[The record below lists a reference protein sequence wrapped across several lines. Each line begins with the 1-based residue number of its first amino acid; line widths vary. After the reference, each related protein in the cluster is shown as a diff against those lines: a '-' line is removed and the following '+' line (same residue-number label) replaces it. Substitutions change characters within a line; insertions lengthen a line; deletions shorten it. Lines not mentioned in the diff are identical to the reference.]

1 MDACDPGIDYKNLKS
16 LIKQNTGHDLKLS
29 RKQICEVYSTTQD
42 GKLPL
47 PPLILSSDRTFLLDR
62 KSPLTRM
69 DFDKLFNS
77 TTKVSSIRRIAK
89 KVGVARHAD
98 TKLTKTQL
106 IGIIGRRLH
115 SMNILEPVKL
125 KSLQAKKVT
134 KINSN
139 NVPFGNNVNRI
150 NTGNRTFKNGNNN
163 NNQKTGIERPTLPG
177 NNNKQKTGIERPT
190 RSSKENNNKNE
201 SNLYND
207 SKLVNRG
214 KISLYEKYHSK
225 SSGNA
230 TLSNSELAAYKA
242 DRRKFYLNTPEN
254 AYTKL
259 RAQGKIETGFTEFK
273 KLFQKGKDKYTGNVN
288 TGNASELENNNNNTG
303 ISKPKRKGKLR
314 LNKPIPEPV
323 GGPNSLPPTKE
334 NRQKLVNN
342 KKDPISLWLNKN
354 SQKNGFGNLYNN
366 PEAKNVINEAREK
379 YVKSGNSKTG
389 DISRILSTLRGKNPR
404 PVIRGQN
411 AKLNANLQKLRNFLK
426 NKNINNGRKALYEG
440 KVRNGSNVDAV
451 INMIKQQLEKSNSN
465 TNTNS
470 SNTKNNNTKSN
481 TSSNTNRDVKEILS
495 KLLPN
500 EKENNVNSLG
510 TRFRRLMNNNN
521 VPKSK
526 LNTNRNTLTNYLK
539 NKNVS
544 NNAKTTY
551 LKMLNN
557 GTNVNTVKK
566 QIETDITQQ
575 RKSTENVIAFNKY
588 LENKNVNKNAYRNRL
603 KKGEPIEKLKSEIGN
618 LVTQTRQKEAN
629 KNALTQ
635 FLNNKNVPN
644 KNTYFANLNRGK
656 PIVEI
661 KKAIMNKQ
669 TEIKNKEEM
678 NKRVQEIS
686 VLLNSNS
693 NLRNNANVKAILN
706 NYATGRKQKIKGW
719 LFNTNGNVMYKNIN
733 SVKSAINTMK
743 KELALKNEINAKKTN
758 INMYVNSKGLKNPK
772 KIKKGALAQ
781 INKGANVNTVKSSI
795 NLIANQEK
803 AANEAAEAKRIK
815 KEEEAEAK
823 RIKKEEAAEAKR
835 IRNEEAAEAK
845 RIKNEEAAEAK
856 RIRNEEAAAEAQRKK
871 NEEERKKQEA
881 RNARAKNLNTLTKI
895 LDSQNSNNR
904 IKMNNSMKAQYLSSF
919 NKGQPLSVLRN
930 KASKYF
936 KNKQEAAKK
945 KNETNQKRKLQRNTL
960 KQILDSKNGNVNIKL
975 NNATKDKHLTA
986 FNSGGNFN
994 RIKAN
999 AIKSIQNKQTA
1010 KKQRLAEEEKLK
1022 AQKENK
1028 QRKLQILT
1036 QILNSKNGNAN
1047 VKLNNARKANYLQ
1060 QFNKN
1065 PNTFNIIKGKITKE
1079 IRNKVDA
1086 KTKKAAEAE
1095 KKKAE
1100 RQQLEQLLKTSNSIN
1115 TTYYIGLFNKGQSYN
1130 AVKKQIDNKLA
1141 NIKRRKNAANEL
1153 KKQQENAK
1161 KAAEELK
1168 RKEEEARRKAMEN
1181 QMYLNQQSQLEAQ
1194 KAANEARKAKEEAVR
1209 KAEEAKKMKEQKRVQ
1224 DKKVIQSMIQKAGG
1238 GISINGAAY
1247 LSKLNANTYNFDSI
1261 KKALIAN
1268 IKTKKNAKKAINI
1281 TKQKENA
1288 AKQNIVRK
1296 NLELRKGL
1304 RRKVQ
1309 RAQFKND
1316 SNKRK
1321 LFNQIN
1327 NTKTMT
1333 AKELQPK
1340 INKAIK
1346 ELSLNG
1352 NLNETENKK
1361 KRQEVKKQLASYI
1374 AKTYPNMS
1382 KADRGKYI
1390 QRANLTEWRKGF
1402 LRGSQGMGANQAL
1415 ERIKG
1420 NIKRNMNAKKAQQ
1433 KPPPPPKNKPPPPPK
1448 NKKANLKKLVNNT
1461 LKGRAGK
1468 NAARLKKNINEGVS
1482 EMTVKTRLAQLNK
1495 QTKYQTK

>member
-1 MDACDPGIDYKNLKS
+1 MDACDPGIDFKNLKS

-29 RKQICEVYSTTQD
+29 RKQICNVYSTTQD

-62 KSPLTRM
+62 KSPLSRI

-89 KVGVARHAD
+89 KVGVSRHAD
-98 TKLTKTQL
+98 TKLTKQEL

-125 KSLQAKKVT
+125 RSLQSKKIKKFNVNT
-134 KINSN
+134 STNN
-139 NVPFGNNVNRI
+139 NVPFGNDVNRI
-150 NTGNRTFKNGNNN
+150 NNVNVRRENIQNGI
-163 NNQKTGIERPTLPG
+163 T
-177 NNNKQKTGIERPT
+177 RPT
-190 RSSKENNNKNE
+190 REKQENNTKSKTNI
-201 SNLYND
+201 YNN
-207 SKLVNRG
+207 SKQVNRG
-214 KISLYEKYHSK
+214 QISLYEKYHGK
-225 SSGNA
+225 SSGST
-230 TLSNSELAAYKA
+230 TLSNNQLAAYKA
-242 DRRKFYLNTPEN
+242 NRRKFYQNEPEN

-259 RAQGKIETGFTEFK
+259 RAQGKIEIGYADFK
-273 KLFQKGKDKYTGNVN
+273 RLFRRGKDKYVKNVN
-288 TGNASELENNNNNTG
+288 TGNASEIQGNDNVGIERPSRKGQIVLSGKGANNNA
-303 ISKPKRKGKLR
+303 
-314 LNKPIPEPV
+314 PEPD

-342 KKDPISLWLNKN
+342 KQDPISLWLNRN

-366 PEAKNVINEAREK
+366 PEAKNVINEVREK
-379 YVKSGNSKTG
+379 YVTSGNSKTG
-389 DISRILSTLRGKNPR
+389 DISRILSILRGKNPKM
-404 PVIRGQN
+404 VIRGQN
-411 AKLNANLQKLRNFLK
+411 TKVNTNLKKLRNFLQ

-451 INMIKQQLEKSNSN
+451 INMIKQQLEKSNTNIS
-465 TNTNS
+465 NTNS
-470 SNTKNNNTKSN
+470 SNT
-481 TSSNTNRDVKEILS
+481 ILN
-495 KLLPN
+495 KPVNKPNLP
-500 EKENNVNSLG
+500 
-510 TRFRRLMNNNN
+510 N

-526 LNTNRNTLTNYLK
+526 LNTNRNTITNYLK

-557 GTNVNTVKK
+557 GTNVNKVKK
-566 QIETDITQQ
+566 QVETDITQQ

-603 KKGEPIEKLKSEIGN
+603 KKGEPIEKLKSEIGT
-618 LVTQTRQKEAN
+618 LVTQERQKEAN

-661 KKAIMNKQ
+661 KKTIMNKQ

-743 KELALKNEINAKKTN
+743 KQLALRNEIEAKKTN

-772 KIKKGALAQ
+772 KVKKGALAQ
-781 INKGANVNTVKSSI
+781 INQGVNVNTVKSGI
-795 NLIANQEK
+795 NTVANNEK

-815 KEEEAEAK
+815 S
-823 RIKKEEAAEAKR
+823 EEAAEAKR
-835 IRNEEAAEAK
+835 IKAEEAAEAKRIKAEEAAEAKRVKNEEAAEAK
-845 RIKNEEAAEAK
+845 RIKNEEAAT
-856 RIRNEEAAAEAQRKK
+856 EAQRKK
-871 NEEERKKQEA
+871 NEEEQKKQEA
-881 RNARAKNLNTLTKI
+881 RNEKARQRNELQQFIN
-895 LDSQNSNNR
+895 SENSNNR
-904 IKMNNSMKAQYLSSF
+904 VKMSTVKKDEFLKSF
-919 NKGQPLSVLRN
+919 NTGAPLGVVKGKVSQYFANRKN
-930 KASKYF
+930 SKS
-936 KNKQEAAKK
+936 KENNRK
-945 KNETNQKRKLQRNTL
+945 QKRTTL
-960 KQILDSKNGNVNIKL
+960 KQILNSKNNNANIKL
-975 NNATKDKHLTA
+975 NNATKDKHLKA
-986 FNSGGNFN
+986 FNNGGNFN
-994 RIKAN
+994 RVKAN

-1047 VKLNNARKANYLQ
+1047 VKLNNARKAEYLQ

-1079 IRNKVDA
+1079 ITNKVTA

-1095 KKKAE
+1095 KKRAE
-1100 RQQLEQLLKTSNSIN
+1100 RQKLEQLLKTSNSIN

-1130 AVKKQIDNKLA
+1130 AVKQQIDNKLA
-1141 NIKRRKNAANEL
+1141 NIKSRKNAANEL

-1161 KAAEELK
+1161 KAAEEAK
-1168 RKEEEARRKAMEN
+1168 RKEDEARRKAMEN
-1181 QMYLNQQSQLEAQ
+1181 QMYLNEQSQLEAQ

-1209 KAEEAKKMKEQKRVQ
+1209 KVEEAKKSKQQKRIQ

-1238 GISINGAAY
+1238 GISINGPAY
-1247 LSKLNANTYNFDSI
+1247 LSKLNANTYNFNSI

-1268 IKTKKNAKKAINI
+1268 IKTKKNAKKAVNI

-1304 RRKVQ
+1304 ERKVQ
-1309 RAQFKND
+1309 KAQFKND

-1321 LFNQIN
+1321 LLNQIK
-1327 NTKTMT
+1327 NTKSMT

-1352 NLNETENKK
+1352 NINNKEE
-1361 KRQEVKKQLASYI
+1361 KRKRDLVKKQVSEYI
-1374 AKTYPNMS
+1374 SKTYPKINRA
-1382 KADRGKYI
+1382 KRTDYI
-1390 QRANLTEWRKGF
+1390 KRANSYRE
-1402 LRGSQGMGANQAL
+1402 GSGMFYRMRPQSYNAIKKMINQ
-1415 ERIKG
+1415 
-1420 NIKRNMNAKKAQQ
+1420 NM
-1433 KPPPPPKNKPPPPPK
+1433 KPPPPPKNKPPPPQK

-1468 NAARLKKNINEGVS
+1468 NASRLKKNINEGVS

>member
-125 KSLQAKKVT
+125 KSLQAKKVI

-163 NNQKTGIERPTLPG
+163 QKTGLERPTLSG
-177 NNNKQKTGIERPT
+177 NNNQQKTGLERPTLSGNNNQQKTGLERPT

-201 SNLYND
+201 SNIYND

-214 KISLYEKYHSK
+214 KISLYEKYHGKNHGGST
-225 SSGNA
+225 

-259 RAQGKIETGFTEFK
+259 RAQGKIETGFTAFK
-273 KLFQKGKDKYTGNVN
+273 KLFQKGKDRYTGNVN
-288 TGNASELENNNNNTG
+288 TNTASQLENNDNNNTG
-303 ISKPKRKGKLR
+303 ISRPKRKGKLR
-314 LNKPIPEPV
+314 LNKPPPEPV
-323 GGPNSLPPTKE
+323 GPNSLPPTKE

-342 KKDPISLWLNKN
+342 KKDPISLWLNEN
-354 SQKNGFGNLYNN
+354 AQKNGFGNLYNH
-366 PEAKNVINEAREK
+366 PESKNMINEAREK
-379 YVKSGNSKTG
+379 YVKSGKSKTG

-404 PVIRGQN
+404 PVLRGRN
-411 AKLNANLQKLRNFLK
+411 AKLNANLQKLRNFLQ

-451 INMIKQQLEKSNSN
+451 INMIKQQLEKSNTNSS
-465 TNTNS
+465 NTNS
-470 SNTKNNNTKSN
+470 SNTKSNNTTSN
-481 TSSNTNRDVKEILS
+481 E
-495 KLLPN
+495 PP
-500 EKENNVNSLG
+500 NSL
-510 TRFRRLMNNNN
+510 
-521 VPKSK
+521 PP
-526 LNTNRNTLTNYLK
+526 TNRNTLTNYLK

-566 QIETDITQQ
+566 QIEADITKQ

-588 LENKNVNKNAYRNRL
+588 LENKNEVVNTNAYRNRL

-618 LVTQTRQKEAN
+618 LVTQKRQKEAN
-629 KNALTQ
+629 KNALTK

-656 PIVEI
+656 PMVEI
-661 KKAIMNKQ
+661 KKAIMNKE

-686 VLLNSNS
+686 VLLNSNNS
-693 NLRNNANVKAILN
+693 LKNNANVKAILN

-743 KELALKNEINAKKTN
+743 KEIALRNEINAKKTN
-758 INMYVNSKGLKNPK
+758 ITMYVNSKGLKNPK
-772 KIKKGALAQ
+772 KVTKGALVQ
-781 INKGANVNTVKSSI
+781 INKGANINTVKSSI

-803 AANEAAEAKRIK
+803 AANEAAEEKKRK
-815 KEEEAEAK
+815 REEENERKAEAK
-823 RIKKEEAAEAKR
+823 RLKREEEAREAEERKR
-835 IRNEEAAEAK
+835 KREENDERKAEEKRLKREEEEA
-845 RIKNEEAAEAK
+845 
-856 RIRNEEAAAEAQRKK
+856 
-871 NEEERKKQEA
+871 EEERKKQEA

-999 AIKSIQNKQTA
+999 AIKSIKNKQTA
-1010 KKQRLAEEEKLK
+1010 KETSLAKQ
-1022 AQKENK
+1022 QNK

-1047 VKLNNARKANYLQ
+1047 IKLNNARKANYLQ

-1065 PNTFNIIKGKITKE
+1065 PDTFNIIKGKITKE

-1100 RQQLEQLLKTSNSIN
+1100 RQKLEQLLKTSNSIN

-1141 NIKRRKNAANEL
+1141 NIKRRKNTANEL
-1153 KKQQENAK
+1153 KKQQEIAK
-1161 KAAEELK
+1161 KAAEEAK
-1168 RKEEEARRKAMEN
+1168 QKEEEAKRKAMEN
-1181 QMYLNQQSQLEAQ
+1181 QMYFNQQSQLEAQ
-1194 KAANEARKAKEEAVR
+1194 KAANEARKAKEEAAR
-1209 KAEEAKKMKEQKRVQ
+1209 KVEEAKKMKEQKRVQ

-1238 GISINGAAY
+1238 ISINGAAY
-1247 LSKLNANTYNFDSI
+1247 LSKLNANTYNFTSI
-1261 KKALIAN
+1261 KQALIAN

-1390 QRANLTEWRKGF
+1390 QRANLTQWRKGF

-1448 NKKANLKKLVNNT
+1448 NKKANLKKLVNTT

>member
-1 MDACDPGIDYKNLKS
+1 MDACDPGIDYKNLKT
-16 LIKQNTGHDLKLS
+16 LIKQNTGHDLKLT
-29 RKQICEVYSTTQD
+29 RKQICEVYATTQD

-47 PPLILSSDRTFLLDR
+47 PPLILSSDRTFMLDR

-98 TKLTKTQL
+98 TKLTKAQL
-106 IGIIGRRLH
+106 IDIIGRRLH
-115 SMNILEPVKL
+115 SMNILEPIKL

-163 NNQKTGIERPTLPG
+163 NQKTGLERPTRSG
-177 NNNKQKTGIERPT
+177 NNNNNQKTGIERPT
-190 RSSKENNNKNE
+190 RSGKENNNKNE
-201 SNLYND
+201 SNIYND

-214 KISLYEKYHSK
+214 KISLYEKYHGRNRGGST
-225 SSGNA
+225 

-273 KLFQKGKDKYTGNVN
+273 KLFQKGKDKYVGNVN
-288 TGNASELENNNNNTG
+288 TNTASQLENNDNNNSG
-303 ISKPKRKGKLR
+303 ISRPKRKGTLR
-314 LNKPIPEPV
+314 LNKPPPEPN
-323 GGPNSLPPTKE
+323 GPNSKPPTKE

-342 KKDPISLWLNKN
+342 KKDPISLWLNEN
-354 SQKNGFGNLYNN
+354 AQKNGFGNLYNH
-366 PEAKNVINEAREK
+366 PESKNIINEAREK

-404 PVIRGQN
+404 PILRGQN
-411 AKLNANLQKLRNFLK
+411 AKLNANIKKLRNFLQ

-451 INMIKQQLEKSNSN
+451 INMIKQQLEKSNTNSS
-465 TNTNS
+465 NTNS
-470 SNTKNNNTKSN
+470 SNTN
-481 TSSNTNRDVKEILS
+481 SSNTI
-495 KLLPN
+495 PN
-500 EKENNVNSLG
+500 KPVNVP
-510 TRFRRLMNNNN
+510 N
-521 VPKSK
+521 VPNKPVNIPNVPIGPKSK

-557 GTNVNTVKK
+557 GTNVNKVKK

-588 LENKNVNKNAYRNRL
+588 LENKNEVVNTNAYRNRL

-618 LVTQTRQKEAN
+618 LVTQKRQKEAN
-629 KNALTQ
+629 KNALTK

-656 PIVEI
+656 PMVEI
-661 KKAIMNKQ
+661 KKAIMNKE

-686 VLLNSNS
+686 VLLNSNNS
-693 NLRNNANVKAILN
+693 LKNNANVKAILN

-743 KELALKNEINAKKTN
+743 KEIALRNEINAKKTN
-758 INMYVNSKGLKNPK
+758 ITMYVNSKGLKNPK
-772 KIKKGALAQ
+772 KVTKGALVQ

-803 AANEAAEAKRIK
+803 AANEAAEEKKRKREEENERKAEAKRLK
-815 KEEEAEAK
+815 KEEEAREAEERKRKREENNARKAEEK
-823 RIKKEEAAEAKR
+823 RIKREEEEA
-835 IRNEEAAEAK
+835 
-845 RIKNEEAAEAK
+845 
-856 RIRNEEAAAEAQRKK
+856 
-871 NEEERKKQEA
+871 EEERKKQEA

-999 AIKSIQNKQTA
+999 AIKSIKNKQTA
-1010 KKQRLAEEEKLK
+1010 KETSLAKQ
-1022 AQKENK
+1022 QNK

-1079 IRNKVDA
+1079 IKNKVDA

-1095 KKKAE
+1095 KKRTE

-1238 GISINGAAY
+1238 ISINGASY

-1281 TKQKENA
+1281 AKQKENA

-1304 RRKVQ
+1304 ERKVQ
-1309 RAQFKND
+1309 RAQFKNNSD
-1316 SNKRK
+1316 KRK
-1321 LFNQIN
+1321 LLNQIK

-1352 NLNETENKK
+1352 NINEKEE
-1361 KRQEVKKQLASYI
+1361 KRKRDQVKKQVSEYI
-1374 AKTYPNMS
+1374 SKTYPKMNRA
-1382 KADRGKYI
+1382 KRTNYI
-1390 QRANLTEWRKGF
+1390 SRANSYREGSGLFYRMRPQSYNAIRK
-1402 LRGSQGMGANQAL
+1402 MINQ
-1415 ERIKG
+1415 
-1420 NIKRNMNAKKAQQ
+1420 NM
-1433 KPPPPPKNKPPPPPK
+1433 KPPPPPI

-1468 NAARLKKNINEGVS
+1468 NAERLKKNINEGVS

-1495 QTKYQTK
+1495 RTKYQTK

>member
-1 MDACDPGIDYKNLKS
+1 MDACDPGIDFKNLKS
-16 LIKQNTGHDLKLS
+16 LIKQNTGQDLKLS
-29 RKQICEVYSTTQD
+29 RKQICNVYSTTQD

-62 KSPLTRM
+62 KSPLSRI

-89 KVGVARHAD
+89 KVGVSRHAD
-98 TKLTKTQL
+98 TKLTKQEL

-125 KSLQAKKVT
+125 RSLQSKKIKKFNVNT
-134 KINSN
+134 STNN
-139 NVPFGNNVNRI
+139 NVPFGNDVNRI
-150 NTGNRTFKNGNNN
+150 NNVNVRRENIQNGI
-163 NNQKTGIERPTLPG
+163 T
-177 NNNKQKTGIERPT
+177 RPT
-190 RSSKENNNKNE
+190 REKQENNTKSKTNI
-201 SNLYND
+201 YNN
-207 SKLVNRG
+207 SKQVNRG
-214 KISLYEKYHSK
+214 QISLYEKYHGK
-225 SSGNA
+225 SSGST
-230 TLSNSELAAYKA
+230 TLSNNQLAAYKA
-242 DRRKFYLNTPEN
+242 NRRKFYQNEPEN

-259 RAQGKIETGFTEFK
+259 RAQGKIEIGYADFK
-273 KLFQKGKDKYTGNVN
+273 RLFRRGKDKYVGNVN
-288 TGNASELENNNNNTG
+288 TGNASEIQGNDNVGIERPSRKGQIVLSGKGANNNA
-303 ISKPKRKGKLR
+303 
-314 LNKPIPEPV
+314 PEPD

-342 KKDPISLWLNKN
+342 KQDPISLWLNRN

-366 PEAKNVINEAREK
+366 PEAKNVINEVREK
-379 YVKSGNSKTG
+379 YVTSGNSKTG
-389 DISRILSTLRGKNPR
+389 DISRVLSTLRGKNPKM
-404 PVIRGQN
+404 VIRGQN
-411 AKLNANLQKLRNFLK
+411 TKVNTNLKKLRNFLQ

-451 INMIKQQLEKSNSN
+451 INMIKQQLEKSNTNIS
-465 TNTNS
+465 NTNS
-470 SNTKNNNTKSN
+470 SNT
-481 TSSNTNRDVKEILS
+481 ILN
-495 KLLPN
+495 KPVNKPNLP
-500 EKENNVNSLG
+500 
-510 TRFRRLMNNNN
+510 N

-526 LNTNRNTLTNYLK
+526 LNTNRNTITNYLK

-557 GTNVNTVKK
+557 GTNVNKVKK
-566 QIETDITQQ
+566 QVETDITQQ

-603 KKGEPIEKLKSEIGN
+603 KKGEPIEKLKSEIGT
-618 LVTQTRQKEAN
+618 LVTQERQKEAN

-661 KKAIMNKQ
+661 KKTIMNKQ

-743 KELALKNEINAKKTN
+743 KQLALRNEIEAKKTN

-772 KIKKGALAQ
+772 KVKKGALAQ
-781 INKGANVNTVKSSI
+781 INQGVNVNTVKSGI
-795 NLIANQEK
+795 NTVANNEK
-803 AANEAAEAKRIK
+803 AATEAAEAKRIK
-815 KEEEAEAK
+815 S
-823 RIKKEEAAEAKR
+823 EEAAEAKR
-835 IRNEEAAEAK
+835 IKSEEAAEAKRIKAEEAAEAKRVKNEEAAEAK
-845 RIKNEEAAEAK
+845 RIKNEEAAT
-856 RIRNEEAAAEAQRKK
+856 EAQRKK
-871 NEEERKKQEA
+871 NEEEQKKQEA
-881 RNARAKNLNTLTKI
+881 RNEKARQRNELQQFIN
-895 LDSQNSNNR
+895 SENSNNR
-904 IKMNNSMKAQYLSSF
+904 VKMSTVKKDEFLKSF
-919 NKGQPLSVLRN
+919 NTGAPLGVVKGKVSQYFANRKN
-930 KASKYF
+930 SKS
-936 KNKQEAAKK
+936 KENNRK
-945 KNETNQKRKLQRNTL
+945 QKRTTL
-960 KQILDSKNGNVNIKL
+960 KQILNSKNNNANIKL
-975 NNATKDKHLTA
+975 NNVTKDKHLKA

-994 RIKAN
+994 RVKAN

-1047 VKLNNARKANYLQ
+1047 VKLNNARKAEYLQ

-1079 IRNKVDA
+1079 ITNKVTA

-1095 KKKAE
+1095 KKRAE
-1100 RQQLEQLLKTSNSIN
+1100 RQKLEQLLKTSNSIN

-1130 AVKKQIDNKLA
+1130 AVKQQIDNKLA
-1141 NIKRRKNAANEL
+1141 NIKSRKNAANEL

-1161 KAAEELK
+1161 KAAEEAK
-1168 RKEEEARRKAMEN
+1168 RKEDEARRKAMEN
-1181 QMYLNQQSQLEAQ
+1181 QMYLNEQSQLEAQ
-1194 KAANEARKAKEEAVR
+1194 KAANEARKAKEEAAR
-1209 KAEEAKKMKEQKRVQ
+1209 KVEEAKKSKQQKRIQ

-1238 GISINGAAY
+1238 GISINGPAY
-1247 LSKLNANTYNFDSI
+1247 LSKLNANTYNFNSI

-1268 IKTKKNAKKAINI
+1268 IKTKKNAKKAVNI

-1304 RRKVQ
+1304 ERKVQ
-1309 RAQFKND
+1309 KAQFKND

-1321 LFNQIN
+1321 LLNQIK
-1327 NTKTMT
+1327 NTKSMT

-1352 NLNETENKK
+1352 NINNKEE
-1361 KRQEVKKQLASYI
+1361 KRKRDLVKKQVSEYI
-1374 AKTYPNMS
+1374 SKTYPKINRA
-1382 KADRGKYI
+1382 KRTDYI
-1390 QRANLTEWRKGF
+1390 KRANSYRE
-1402 LRGSQGMGANQAL
+1402 GSGMFYRMRPQSYNAIKKMINQ
-1415 ERIKG
+1415 
-1420 NIKRNMNAKKAQQ
+1420 NM
-1433 KPPPPPKNKPPPPPK
+1433 KPPPPQK

-1461 LKGRAGK
+1461 
-1468 NAARLKKNINEGVS
+1468 
-1482 EMTVKTRLAQLNK
+1482 
-1495 QTKYQTK
+1495 

>member
-134 KINSN
+134 RINSN

-150 NTGNRTFKNGNNN
+150 NTGNRNLKQGN
-163 NNQKTGIERPTLPG
+163 NNQKTGIERPTLSGNNNQKTGIKRPTLSG
-177 NNNKQKTGIERPT
+177 NNNKKTGIERPT
-190 RSSKENNNKNE
+190 RSGTENNNNKNE
-201 SNLYND
+201 SNIYND
-207 SKLVNRG
+207 SKLVNKG
-214 KISLYEKYHSK
+214 KISLYEKYHRK
-225 SSGNA
+225 NSGNA

-259 RAQGKIETGFTEFK
+259 RAQGKVETGFTEFK

-288 TGNASELENNNNNTG
+288 TGKANELENNNNNNG
-303 ISKPKRKGKLR
+303 ISRPKRKGKLH
-314 LNKPIPEPV
+314 LKKPPPEPV
-323 GGPNSLPPTKE
+323 GPNSLPPTKE

-342 KKDPISLWLNKN
+342 KKDPISLWLNEN
-354 SQKNGFGNLYNN
+354 AQKNGFGNLYNH
-366 PEAKNVINEAREK
+366 PESKNMINEAREK

-404 PVIRGQN
+404 PIIRGQN
-411 AKLNANLQKLRNFLK
+411 AKLNANLQKLRNFLQ

-451 INMIKQQLEKSNSN
+451 INMIKQQLEKSNS
-465 TNTNS
+465 
-470 SNTKNNNTKSN
+470 SNT
-481 TSSNTNRDVKEILS
+481 I
-495 KLLPN
+495 PN
-500 EKENNVNSLG
+500 KPVNVPNVP
-510 TRFRRLMNNNN
+510 NKPVNVPN

-526 LNTNRNTLTNYLK
+526 LDTNRNTLTNYLK

-557 GTNVNTVKK
+557 GTNVNKVKK

-588 LENKNVNKNAYRNRL
+588 LENKNVNKNAYRDRL

-618 LVTQTRQKEAN
+618 LVTQKRQKEAN

-686 VLLNSNS
+686 VLLNSNNS
-693 NLRNNANVKAILN
+693 LKNNANVKAILN

-733 SVKSAINTMK
+733 SVKGAINTMK

-823 RIKKEEAAEAKR
+823 RIKKEEEAEAKR
-835 IRNEEAAEAK
+835 IKNEEAAEAK

-881 RNARAKNLNTLTKI
+881 RNAKAKNLNTLTKI

-904 IKMNNSMKAQYLSSF
+904 IKMNNSMKTQYLSSF

-960 KQILDSKNGNVNIKL
+960 KQILNSKNGNVNIKL

-994 RIKAN
+994 RVKAN

-1010 KKQRLAEEEKLK
+1010 KKQRLAEEAKLK

-1115 TTYYIGLFNKGQSYN
+1115 TTYYIGLFNQGQSYN

-1141 NIKRRKNAANEL
+1141 NIKRRKNTANEL

-1161 KAAEELK
+1161 KAAEEAK

-1181 QMYLNQQSQLEAQ
+1181 QMYFNQQSQLEAQ
-1194 KAANEARKAKEEAVR
+1194 KAANEARKAKEEAAR
-1209 KAEEAKKMKEQKRVQ
+1209 KVEEAKKMKQQKRVQ

-1238 GISINGAAY
+1238 ISINGASY

-1374 AKTYPNMS
+1374 SKTYPNMS

-1390 QRANLTEWRKGF
+1390 QRANLTHWKKGF
-1402 LRGSQGMGANQAL
+1402 LTGSQGMGANQAL

-1433 KPPPPPKNKPPPPPK
+1433 KPPPPPKNK
-1448 NKKANLKKLVNNT
+1448 KANLKKLVNNT

-1468 NAARLKKNINEGVS
+1468 NASRLKKNINEGVS

-1495 QTKYQTK
+1495 RTKYQTK

>member
-1 MDACDPGIDYKNLKS
+1 MDACDPGIDFKNLKS
-16 LIKQNTGHDLKLS
+16 LIKQNTGQDLKLS
-29 RKQICEVYSTTQD
+29 RKQICNVYSTTQD

-62 KSPLTRM
+62 KSPLSRI

-89 KVGVARHAD
+89 KVGVSRHAD
-98 TKLTKTQL
+98 TKLTKQEL

-125 KSLQAKKVT
+125 RSLQSKKIKKFNVNT
-134 KINSN
+134 STNN
-139 NVPFGNNVNRI
+139 NVPFGNDVNRI
-150 NTGNRTFKNGNNN
+150 NNVNVRRENIQNGI
-163 NNQKTGIERPTLPG
+163 T
-177 NNNKQKTGIERPT
+177 RPT
-190 RSSKENNNKNE
+190 REKQENNTKSKTNI
-201 SNLYND
+201 YNN
-207 SKLVNRG
+207 SKQVNRG
-214 KISLYEKYHSK
+214 QISLYEKYHGK
-225 SSGNA
+225 SSGST
-230 TLSNSELAAYKA
+230 TLSNNQLAAYKA
-242 DRRKFYLNTPEN
+242 NRRKFYQNEPEN

-259 RAQGKIETGFTEFK
+259 RAQGKIEIGYADFK
-273 KLFQKGKDKYTGNVN
+273 RLFRRGKDKYVGNVT
-288 TGNASELENNNNNTG
+288 TGKASEIEGNDNVGIERPSRKGQIVLSGKGANNNA
-303 ISKPKRKGKLR
+303 
-314 LNKPIPEPV
+314 PEPD

-342 KKDPISLWLNKN
+342 KQDPISLWLNRN

-366 PEAKNVINEAREK
+366 PEAKNVINEVREK
-379 YVKSGNSKTG
+379 YVTSGNSKTG
-389 DISRILSTLRGKNPR
+389 DISRILSILRGKNPKM
-404 PVIRGQN
+404 VIRGQN
-411 AKLNANLQKLRNFLK
+411 TKVNTNLKKLRNFLQ

-451 INMIKQQLEKSNSN
+451 INMIKQQLEKSNTNIS
-465 TNTNS
+465 NTNS
-470 SNTKNNNTKSN
+470 SNT
-481 TSSNTNRDVKEILS
+481 ILN
-495 KLLPN
+495 KPVNKPNLP
-500 EKENNVNSLG
+500 
-510 TRFRRLMNNNN
+510 N

-526 LNTNRNTLTNYLK
+526 LNTNRNTITNYLK

-557 GTNVNTVKK
+557 GTNVNKVKK
-566 QIETDITQQ
+566 QVETDITQQ

-603 KKGEPIEKLKSEIGN
+603 KKGEPIEKLKSEIGT
-618 LVTQTRQKEAN
+618 LVTQERQKEAN

-661 KKAIMNKQ
+661 KKTIMNKQ

-743 KELALKNEINAKKTN
+743 KQLALRNEIEAKKTN

-772 KIKKGALAQ
+772 KVKKGALAQ
-781 INKGANVNTVKSSI
+781 INQGVNVNTVKSGI
-795 NLIANQEK
+795 NTVANNEK

-815 KEEEAEAK
+815 S
-823 RIKKEEAAEAKR
+823 EEAAEAKR
-835 IRNEEAAEAK
+835 IKAEEAAEAKRIKAEEAAEAKRVKNEEAAEAK
-845 RIKNEEAAEAK
+845 RIKNEEAAT
-856 RIRNEEAAAEAQRKK
+856 EAQRKK
-871 NEEERKKQEA
+871 NEEEQKKQEA
-881 RNARAKNLNTLTKI
+881 RNEKARQRNELQQFIN
-895 LDSQNSNNR
+895 SENSNNR
-904 IKMNNSMKAQYLSSF
+904 VKMSTVKKDEFLKSF
-919 NKGQPLSVLRN
+919 NTGAPLGVVKGKVSQYFANRKN
-930 KASKYF
+930 SKS
-936 KNKQEAAKK
+936 KENNRK
-945 KNETNQKRKLQRNTL
+945 QKRTTL
-960 KQILDSKNGNVNIKL
+960 KQILNSKNNNANIKL
-975 NNATKDKHLTA
+975 NNATKDKHLKA
-986 FNSGGNFN
+986 FNNGGNFN
-994 RIKAN
+994 RVKAN

-1047 VKLNNARKANYLQ
+1047 VKLNNARKAEYLQ

-1079 IRNKVDA
+1079 ITNKVTA

-1095 KKKAE
+1095 KKRAE
-1100 RQQLEQLLKTSNSIN
+1100 RQKLEQLLKTSNSIN

-1130 AVKKQIDNKLA
+1130 AVKQQIDNKLA
-1141 NIKRRKNAANEL
+1141 NIKSRKNAANEL

-1161 KAAEELK
+1161 KAAGEAK
-1168 RKEEEARRKAMEN
+1168 RKEDEARRKAMEN
-1181 QMYLNQQSQLEAQ
+1181 QMYFNEQSQLEAQ

-1209 KAEEAKKMKEQKRVQ
+1209 KVEEAKKSKQQKRIQ

-1238 GISINGAAY
+1238 GISINGPAY
-1247 LSKLNANTYNFDSI
+1247 LSKLNANTYNFNSI

-1268 IKTKKNAKKAINI
+1268 IKTKKNAKKAVNI

-1304 RRKVQ
+1304 ERKVQ
-1309 RAQFKND
+1309 KAQFKND

-1321 LFNQIN
+1321 LLNQIK
-1327 NTKTMT
+1327 NTKSMT

-1352 NLNETENKK
+1352 NINNKEE
-1361 KRQEVKKQLASYI
+1361 KRKRDLVKKQVSEYI
-1374 AKTYPNMS
+1374 SKTYPKINRA
-1382 KADRGKYI
+1382 KRTDYI
-1390 QRANLTEWRKGF
+1390 KRANSYRE
-1402 LRGSQGMGANQAL
+1402 GSGMFYRMRPQSYNAIKKMINQ
-1415 ERIKG
+1415 
-1420 NIKRNMNAKKAQQ
+1420 NM
-1433 KPPPPPKNKPPPPPK
+1433 KPPPPQK

-1468 NAARLKKNINEGVS
+1468 NASRLKKNINEGVS

>member
-1 MDACDPGIDYKNLKS
+1 MDACDPGIDFKNLKS
-16 LIKQNTGHDLKLS
+16 LIKQNTGQDLKLS
-29 RKQICEVYSTTQD
+29 RKQICNVYSTTQD

-62 KSPLTRM
+62 KSPLSRI

-89 KVGVARHAD
+89 KVGVSRHAD
-98 TKLTKTQL
+98 TKLTKQEL

-125 KSLQAKKVT
+125 RSLQSKKIKKFNVNT
-134 KINSN
+134 STNN
-139 NVPFGNNVNRI
+139 NVPFGNDVNRI
-150 NTGNRTFKNGNNN
+150 NNVNVRRENIQNGI
-163 NNQKTGIERPTLPG
+163 T
-177 NNNKQKTGIERPT
+177 RPT
-190 RSSKENNNKNE
+190 RENKENNTTSKTNI
-201 SNLYND
+201 YNN
-207 SKLVNRG
+207 SKQVNRG

-225 SSGNA
+225 GNS
-230 TLSNSELAAYKA
+230 TLSNNQLSAYKA
-242 DRRKFYLNTPEN
+242 NRRKFYLNTPEN

-259 RAQGKIETGFTEFK
+259 RAQGKVEMGYTDFK
-273 KLFQKGKDKYTGNVN
+273 RLFRRGKDKYVKNVN
-288 TGNASELENNNNNTG
+288 TGNASELEGNDNVGIERPSRKGQIVLSGDGPNNNAPNA
-303 ISKPKRKGKLR
+303 
-314 LNKPIPEPV
+314 PV
-323 GGPNSLPPTKE
+323 QDGPNSLPPTKE

-342 KKDPISLWLNKN
+342 KQDPISLWLNRN

-366 PEAKNVINEAREK
+366 PAAKNVINEVREK
-379 YVKSGNSKTG
+379 YVTSGNSKTG
-389 DISRILSTLRGKNPR
+389 DISRILSTLRGKNPKM
-404 PVIRGQN
+404 VIRGQN
-411 AKLNANLQKLRNFLK
+411 TKVNTNLKKLRNFLQ

-451 INMIKQQLEKSNSN
+451 INMIKQQLEKSNTNIS
-465 TNTNS
+465 NTNS
-470 SNTKNNNTKSN
+470 SNT
-481 TSSNTNRDVKEILS
+481 I
-495 KLLPN
+495 PN
-500 EKENNVNSLG
+500 KPVNVPNVP
-510 TRFRRLMNNNN
+510 NKPVNVPN

-526 LNTNRNTLTNYLK
+526 LNTNRNTITNYLK

-544 NNAKTTY
+544 NNSKTTY

-557 GTNVNTVKK
+557 GTNVNKVKK

-575 RKSTENVIAFNKY
+575 RKSTENVIAFNTY

-603 KKGEPIEKLKSEIGN
+603 KKGEPIEKLKSEIGT
-618 LVTQTRQKEAN
+618 LVTQKRQKEAN

-661 KKAIMNKQ
+661 KKTIMNKQ

-743 KELALKNEINAKKTN
+743 KQLALRNEIEAKKTN

-772 KIKKGALAQ
+772 KVKKGALAQ
-781 INKGANVNTVKSSI
+781 INQGVNVNTVKSGI
-795 NLIANQEK
+795 NTVANNEK

-815 KEEEAEAK
+815 A
-823 RIKKEEAAEAKR
+823 EEAAEAKR
-835 IRNEEAAEAK
+835 IKAEEAAEAKRIKVEEAAEAKRVKNEEAAEAK
-845 RIKNEEAAEAK
+845 RIKNEEAAT
-856 RIRNEEAAAEAQRKK
+856 EAQRKK
-871 NEEERKKQEA
+871 NEEEQKKQEA
-881 RNARAKNLNTLTKI
+881 RNEKARQRNELQQFIN
-895 LDSQNSNNR
+895 SENSNNR
-904 IKMNNSMKAQYLSSF
+904 VKMSTVKKDEFLKSF
-919 NKGQPLSVLRN
+919 NTGAPLGVVKGKVSQYFANRKN
-930 KASKYF
+930 SKS
-936 KNKQEAAKK
+936 KENNRK
-945 KNETNQKRKLQRNTL
+945 QKRTTL
-960 KQILDSKNGNVNIKL
+960 KQILNSKNNNANIKL
-975 NNATKDKHLTA
+975 NNVTKDKHLKA

-994 RIKAN
+994 RVKAN

-1047 VKLNNARKANYLQ
+1047 VKLNNARKAEYLQ

-1079 IRNKVDA
+1079 ITNKVTA

-1095 KKKAE
+1095 KKRAE
-1100 RQQLEQLLKTSNSIN
+1100 RQKLEQLLKTSNSIN

-1130 AVKKQIDNKLA
+1130 AVKQQIDNKLA
-1141 NIKRRKNAANEL
+1141 NIKSRKNAANEL

-1161 KAAEELK
+1161 KAAEEAK
-1168 RKEEEARRKAMEN
+1168 RKEDEARRKAMEN
-1181 QMYLNQQSQLEAQ
+1181 QMYLNEQSQLEAQ
-1194 KAANEARKAKEEAVR
+1194 KAANEARKAKEEAAR
-1209 KAEEAKKMKEQKRVQ
+1209 KVEEAKKMKQEKRVQ

-1238 GISINGAAY
+1238 GISINGPAY
-1247 LSKLNANTYNFDSI
+1247 LSKLNANTYNFNSI

-1268 IKTKKNAKKAINI
+1268 IKTKKNAKKAVNI

-1304 RRKVQ
+1304 ERKVQ
-1309 RAQFKND
+1309 KAQFKND

-1321 LFNQIN
+1321 LLNQIK
-1327 NTKTMT
+1327 NTKSMT

-1352 NLNETENKK
+1352 NINNKEE
-1361 KRQEVKKQLASYI
+1361 KRKRDLVKKQVSEYI
-1374 AKTYPNMS
+1374 SKTYPKINRA
-1382 KADRGKYI
+1382 KRTDYI
-1390 QRANLTEWRKGF
+1390 KRANSYRE
-1402 LRGSQGMGANQAL
+1402 GSGMFYRMRPQSYNAIKKMINQ
-1415 ERIKG
+1415 
-1420 NIKRNMNAKKAQQ
+1420 NM
-1433 KPPPPPKNKPPPPPK
+1433 KPPPPPKNKPPPPQK

-1468 NAARLKKNINEGVS
+1468 NASRLKKNINEGVS

>member
-1 MDACDPGIDYKNLKS
+1 
-16 LIKQNTGHDLKLS
+16 
-29 RKQICEVYSTTQD
+29 
-42 GKLPL
+42 
-47 PPLILSSDRTFLLDR
+47 
-62 KSPLTRM
+62 
-69 DFDKLFNS
+69 
-77 TTKVSSIRRIAK
+77 
-89 KVGVARHAD
+89 
-98 TKLTKTQL
+98 
-106 IGIIGRRLH
+106 
-115 SMNILEPVKL
+115 
-125 KSLQAKKVT
+125 
-134 KINSN
+134 
-139 NVPFGNNVNRI
+139 
-150 NTGNRTFKNGNNN
+150 
-163 NNQKTGIERPTLPG
+163 
-177 NNNKQKTGIERPT
+177 
-190 RSSKENNNKNE
+190 
-201 SNLYND
+201 
-207 SKLVNRG
+207 
-214 KISLYEKYHSK
+214 
-225 SSGNA
+225 
-230 TLSNSELAAYKA
+230 
-242 DRRKFYLNTPEN
+242 
-254 AYTKL
+254 
-259 RAQGKIETGFTEFK
+259 
-273 KLFQKGKDKYTGNVN
+273 
-288 TGNASELENNNNNTG
+288 
-303 ISKPKRKGKLR
+303 
-314 LNKPIPEPV
+314 
-323 GGPNSLPPTKE
+323 
-334 NRQKLVNN
+334 
-342 KKDPISLWLNKN
+342 
-354 SQKNGFGNLYNN
+354 
-366 PEAKNVINEAREK
+366 
-379 YVKSGNSKTG
+379 
-389 DISRILSTLRGKNPR
+389 
-404 PVIRGQN
+404 
-411 AKLNANLQKLRNFLK
+411 
-426 NKNINNGRKALYEG
+426 
-440 KVRNGSNVDAV
+440 
-451 INMIKQQLEKSNSN
+451 
-465 TNTNS
+465 
-470 SNTKNNNTKSN
+470 
-481 TSSNTNRDVKEILS
+481 
-495 KLLPN
+495 
-500 EKENNVNSLG
+500 
-510 TRFRRLMNNNN
+510 
-521 VPKSK
+521 
-526 LNTNRNTLTNYLK
+526 
-539 NKNVS
+539 
-544 NNAKTTY
+544 
-551 LKMLNN
+551 MLNN

-566 QIETDITQQ
+566 QIESDITKQ

-588 LENKNVNKNAYRNRL
+588 LENKNEVVNTNAYRNRL

-618 LVTQTRQKEAN
+618 LVTQKRQKEAN
-629 KNALTQ
+629 KNALTK

-656 PIVEI
+656 PMVEI
-661 KKAIMNKQ
+661 KKAIMNKE

-686 VLLNSNS
+686 VLLNSNNS
-693 NLRNNANVKAILN
+693 LKNNANVKAILN

-758 INMYVNSKGLKNPK
+758 ITMYVNSKGLKNPK
-772 KIKKGALAQ
+772 KVTKGALVQ
-781 INKGANVNTVKSSI
+781 INKGANINTVKSSI

-803 AANEAAEAKRIK
+803 AANEAAEEKKRK
-815 KEEEAEAK
+815 REEENERKAEAK
-823 RIKKEEAAEAKR
+823 RLKREEEAREAEERKR
-835 IRNEEAAEAK
+835 KREENDERKAEEKRLKREEEEA
-845 RIKNEEAAEAK
+845 
-856 RIRNEEAAAEAQRKK
+856 
-871 NEEERKKQEA
+871 EEERKKQEA

-999 AIKSIQNKQTA
+999 AIKSIKNKQTA
-1010 KKQRLAEEEKLK
+1010 KETSLAKQ
-1022 AQKENK
+1022 QNK

-1047 VKLNNARKANYLQ
+1047 IKLNNARKANYLQ

-1065 PNTFNIIKGKITKE
+1065 PDTFNIIKGKITKE

-1141 NIKRRKNAANEL
+1141 NIKSRKNAANEL
-1153 KKQQENAK
+1153 KKQQEIAK
-1161 KAAEELK
+1161 KAKEEAK
-1168 RKEEEARRKAMEN
+1168 QKEEEARRKVMEN
-1181 QMYLNQQSQLEAQ
+1181 QMYFNEQSQLEAQ
-1194 KAANEARKAKEEAVR
+1194 KAANEARKAKEEAAR
-1209 KAEEAKKMKEQKRVQ
+1209 KVEEAKKMKEQKRVQ
-1224 DKKVIQSMIQKAGG
+1224 DKKVIQSMIQKAG

-1281 TKQKENA
+1281 AKQKENA

-1448 NKKANLKKLVNNT
+1448 NKKANLKKLVNTT

>member
-1 MDACDPGIDYKNLKS
+1 
-16 LIKQNTGHDLKLS
+16 
-29 RKQICEVYSTTQD
+29 VYSTTQD

-62 KSPLTRM
+62 KSPLSRI

-89 KVGVARHAD
+89 KVGVSRHAD
-98 TKLTKTQL
+98 TKLTKQEL
-106 IGIIGRRLH
+106 IGIISRRLH

-125 KSLQAKKVT
+125 RSLQSKKIKKFNVNT
-134 KINSN
+134 STNN
-139 NVPFGNNVNRI
+139 NVPFGNDVNRI
-150 NTGNRTFKNGNNN
+150 NNVNVRRENIQNGI
-163 NNQKTGIERPTLPG
+163 T
-177 NNNKQKTGIERPT
+177 RPT
-190 RSSKENNNKNE
+190 RENKENNTTSKTNI
-201 SNLYND
+201 YNN
-207 SKLVNRG
+207 SKQVNRG

-225 SSGNA
+225 GNS
-230 TLSNSELAAYKA
+230 TLSNNQLSAYKA
-242 DRRKFYLNTPEN
+242 NKRKFYLNTPEN

-259 RAQGKIETGFTEFK
+259 RAQGKIETGYADFK
-273 KLFQKGKDKYTGNVN
+273 RLFRRGKDKYTGNVN
-288 TGNASELENNNNNTG
+288 TGNTNELENNNNIG
-303 ISKPKRKGKLR
+303 ITRPSRKGQIVLSGDGP
-314 LNKPIPEPV
+314 NNNAPNAPNTPNAPV
-323 GGPNSLPPTKE
+323 QDGPNSLPPTKE

-342 KKDPISLWLNKN
+342 KQDPISLWLNRN

-366 PEAKNVINEAREK
+366 PAAKNVINEVREK
-379 YVKSGNSKTG
+379 YVTSGNSKTG
-389 DISRILSTLRGKNPR
+389 DISRILSTLRGKNPKM
-404 PVIRGQN
+404 VIRGQN
-411 AKLNANLQKLRNFLK
+411 TKVNTNLKKLRNFLQ

-451 INMIKQQLEKSNSN
+451 INMIKQQLEKPVNVPN
-465 TNTNS
+465 VPNKPVNVP
-470 SNTKNNNTKSN
+470 NVPNKPVNKPN
-481 TSSNTNRDVKEILS
+481 
-495 KLLPN
+495 LP
-500 EKENNVNSLG
+500 
-510 TRFRRLMNNNN
+510 N

-526 LNTNRNTLTNYLK
+526 LNTNRNTITNYLK

-544 NNAKTTY
+544 NNSKTTY

-557 GTNVNTVKK
+557 GTNVNKVKK

-575 RKSTENVIAFNKY
+575 RKSTENVIAFNTY

-603 KKGEPIEKLKSEIGN
+603 TKGEPIENLKSEIGKI
-618 LVTQTRQKEAN
+618 VTQERQKQAN

-644 KNTYFANLNRGK
+644 KNTYFVNLNRGK

-686 VLLNSNS
+686 VLLNSNN
-693 NLRNNANVKAILN
+693 NLKNNANVKAILN
-706 NYATGRKQKIKGW
+706 NYATGRKQKIKGF
-719 LFNTNGNVMYKNIN
+719 LYNTNGNVMYKNIN

-743 KELALKNEINAKKTN
+743 KQLALRNEIEAKKTN

-772 KIKKGALAQ
+772 KNKKGALAQ

-795 NLIANQEK
+795 NLVSNQEK
-803 AANEAAEAKRIK
+803 AANEAAEEKKRKKEENDERKAEAKRIK
-815 KEEEAEAK
+815 KEEEARDAEEIK
-823 RIKKEEAAEAKR
+823 RKREENDERK
-835 IRNEEAAEAK
+835 AEAK
-845 RIKNEEAAEAK
+845 RIKNEEAAT
-856 RIRNEEAAAEAQRKK
+856 EAQRKK
-871 NEEERKKQEA
+871 NEEEQKKQEA
-881 RNARAKNLNTLTKI
+881 RNEKARQRNELQQFIN
-895 LDSQNSNNR
+895 SENSNNR
-904 IKMNNSMKAQYLSSF
+904 VKMSTVKKDEFLKSF
-919 NKGQPLSVLRN
+919 NTGVPLGVVKGKVTQYFANRKN
-930 KASKYF
+930 SKS
-936 KNKQEAAKK
+936 KENNRK
-945 KNETNQKRKLQRNTL
+945 QKRTTL
-960 KQILDSKNGNVNIKL
+960 KQILNSKNNNANIKL
-975 NNATKDKHLTA
+975 NNVTKDKHLKA

-994 RIKAN
+994 RVKAN

-1022 AQKENK
+1022 EQKEIK

-1036 QILNSKNGNAN
+1036 QILSSKNGNAN
-1047 VKLNNARKANYLQ
+1047 IKLNNARKANYLQ

-1065 PNTFNIIKGKITKE
+1065 PDTFNIIKGKITKE
-1079 IRNKVDA
+1079 ITNKVTA

-1095 KKKAE
+1095 KKRAG

-1115 TTYYIGLFNKGQSYN
+1115 TTYYIGLFNQGQSYN
-1130 AVKKQIDNKLA
+1130 AVKQQIDNKLA
-1141 NIKRRKNAANEL
+1141 NIKSRKNAANEL

-1161 KAAEELK
+1161 KAAGEAK
-1168 RKEEEARRKAMEN
+1168 RKEDEARRKAMEN
-1181 QMYLNQQSQLEAQ
+1181 QMYFNEQSQLEAQ

-1209 KAEEAKKMKEQKRVQ
+1209 KVEEAKKSKQQKRIQ
-1224 DKKVIQSMIQKAGG
+1224 DKKVIQSLVQRAG
-1238 GISINGAAY
+1238 GISINGPAY
-1247 LSKLNANTYNFDSI
+1247 LSKLNANTYNFNSI

-1268 IKTKKNAKKAINI
+1268 ITTKKTAKKAINNTKLI
-1281 TKQKENA
+1281 AKQKENA

-1304 RRKVQ
+1304 ERKVQ
-1309 RAQFKND
+1309 KAQFKND

-1321 LFNQIN
+1321 LLNQIK
-1327 NTKTMT
+1327 NTKSMT
-1333 AKELQPK
+1333 AKELQPV

-1352 NLNETENKK
+1352 NINNKEE
-1361 KRQEVKKQLASYI
+1361 KRKRDLVKKQVSEYI
-1374 AKTYPNMS
+1374 SKTYPKINRV
-1382 KADRGKYI
+1382 KRTDYI
-1390 QRANLTEWRKGF
+1390 KRANSYRE
-1402 LRGSQGMGANQAL
+1402 GSGMFYRMRPQSYNAIKKMINQ
-1415 ERIKG
+1415 
-1420 NIKRNMNAKKAQQ
+1420 NM
-1433 KPPPPPKNKPPPPPK
+1433 KPPPPPKNKPPPPQI

-1468 NAARLKKNINEGVS
+1468 NASRLKKNINEGVS

>member
-1 MDACDPGIDYKNLKS
+1 MDACDPGIDFKNLKS

-29 RKQICEVYSTTQD
+29 RKQICNVYSTTQD

-62 KSPLTRM
+62 KSPLSRI

-89 KVGVARHAD
+89 KVGVSRHAD
-98 TKLTKTQL
+98 TKLTKQEL

-125 KSLQAKKVT
+125 RSLQSKKIKKFNVNT
-134 KINSN
+134 STNN
-139 NVPFGNNVNRI
+139 NVPFGNDVNRI
-150 NTGNRTFKNGNNN
+150 NNVNVRRENIQNGI
-163 NNQKTGIERPTLPG
+163 T
-177 NNNKQKTGIERPT
+177 RPT
-190 RSSKENNNKNE
+190 REKQENNTKSKTNI
-201 SNLYND
+201 YNN
-207 SKLVNRG
+207 SKQVNRG
-214 KISLYEKYHSK
+214 QISLYEKYHGK
-225 SSGNA
+225 SSGST
-230 TLSNSELAAYKA
+230 TLSNNQLAAYKA
-242 DRRKFYLNTPEN
+242 NRRKFYQNEPEN

-259 RAQGKIETGFTEFK
+259 RAQGKIEIGYADFK
-273 KLFQKGKDKYTGNVN
+273 RLFRRGKDKYVGNVT
-288 TGNASELENNNNNTG
+288 TGKASEIEGNDNVGIERPSRKGQIVLSGKGANNNA
-303 ISKPKRKGKLR
+303 
-314 LNKPIPEPV
+314 PEPD

-342 KKDPISLWLNKN
+342 KQDPISLWLNRN

-366 PEAKNVINEAREK
+366 PEAKNVINEVREK
-379 YVKSGNSKTG
+379 YVTSGNSKTG
-389 DISRILSTLRGKNPR
+389 DISRILSILRGKNPKM
-404 PVIRGQN
+404 VIRGQN
-411 AKLNANLQKLRNFLK
+411 TKVNTNLKKLRNFLQ

-451 INMIKQQLEKSNSN
+451 INMIKQQLEKSNTNIS
-465 TNTNS
+465 NTNS
-470 SNTKNNNTKSN
+470 SNT
-481 TSSNTNRDVKEILS
+481 ILN
-495 KLLPN
+495 KPVNKPNLP
-500 EKENNVNSLG
+500 
-510 TRFRRLMNNNN
+510 N

-526 LNTNRNTLTNYLK
+526 LNTNRNTITNYLK

-557 GTNVNTVKK
+557 GTNVNKVKK
-566 QIETDITQQ
+566 QVETDITQQ

-603 KKGEPIEKLKSEIGN
+603 KKGEPIEKLKSEIGT
-618 LVTQTRQKEAN
+618 LVTQERQKEAN

-661 KKAIMNKQ
+661 KKTIMNKQ

-743 KELALKNEINAKKTN
+743 KQLALRNEIEAKKTN

-772 KIKKGALAQ
+772 KVKKGALAQ
-781 INKGANVNTVKSSI
+781 INQGVNVNTVKSGI
-795 NLIANQEK
+795 NTVANNEK

-815 KEEEAEAK
+815 S
-823 RIKKEEAAEAKR
+823 EEAAEAKR
-835 IRNEEAAEAK
+835 IKSEEAAEAKRIKAEEAAEAKRVKNEEAAEAK
-845 RIKNEEAAEAK
+845 RIKNEEAAT
-856 RIRNEEAAAEAQRKK
+856 EAQRKK
-871 NEEERKKQEA
+871 NEEEQKKQEA
-881 RNARAKNLNTLTKI
+881 RNEKARQRNELQQFIN
-895 LDSQNSNNR
+895 SENSNNR
-904 IKMNNSMKAQYLSSF
+904 VKMSTVKKDEFLKSF
-919 NKGQPLSVLRN
+919 NTGAPLGVVKGKVSQYFANRKN
-930 KASKYF
+930 SKS
-936 KNKQEAAKK
+936 KENNRK
-945 KNETNQKRKLQRNTL
+945 QKRTTL
-960 KQILDSKNGNVNIKL
+960 KQILNSKNNNANIKL
-975 NNATKDKHLTA
+975 NNVTKDKHLKA

-994 RIKAN
+994 RVKAN

-1047 VKLNNARKANYLQ
+1047 VKLNNARKAEYLQ

-1079 IRNKVDA
+1079 ITNKVTA

-1095 KKKAE
+1095 KKRAE
-1100 RQQLEQLLKTSNSIN
+1100 RQKLEQLLKTSNSIN

-1130 AVKKQIDNKLA
+1130 AVKQQIDNKLA
-1141 NIKRRKNAANEL
+1141 NIKSRKNAANEL

-1161 KAAEELK
+1161 KAAEEAK
-1168 RKEEEARRKAMEN
+1168 RKEDEARRKAMEN
-1181 QMYLNQQSQLEAQ
+1181 QMYLNEQSQLEAQ
-1194 KAANEARKAKEEAVR
+1194 KAANEARKAKEEAAR
-1209 KAEEAKKMKEQKRVQ
+1209 KVEEAKKSKQQKRIQ

-1238 GISINGAAY
+1238 GISINGPAY
-1247 LSKLNANTYNFDSI
+1247 LSKLNANTYNFNSI

-1268 IKTKKNAKKAINI
+1268 IKTKKNAKKAVNI

-1304 RRKVQ
+1304 ERKVQ
-1309 RAQFKND
+1309 KAQFKND

-1321 LFNQIN
+1321 LLNQIK
-1327 NTKTMT
+1327 NTKSMT

-1352 NLNETENKK
+1352 NINNKEE
-1361 KRQEVKKQLASYI
+1361 KRKRDLVKKQVSEYI
-1374 AKTYPNMS
+1374 SKTYPKINRA
-1382 KADRGKYI
+1382 KRTDYI
-1390 QRANLTEWRKGF
+1390 KRANSYRE
-1402 LRGSQGMGANQAL
+1402 GSGMFYRMRPQSYNAIKKMINQ
-1415 ERIKG
+1415 
-1420 NIKRNMNAKKAQQ
+1420 NM
-1433 KPPPPPKNKPPPPPK
+1433 KPPPPPKNKPPPPQK

-1468 NAARLKKNINEGVS
+1468 NASRLKKNINEGVS

>member
-1 MDACDPGIDYKNLKS
+1 MDACDPGIDFKNLKS

-29 RKQICEVYSTTQD
+29 RKQICNVYSTTQD

-62 KSPLTRM
+62 KSPLSRI

-89 KVGVARHAD
+89 KVGVSRHAD
-98 TKLTKTQL
+98 TKLTKQEL

-125 KSLQAKKVT
+125 RSLQSKKIKKFNVNT
-134 KINSN
+134 STNN
-139 NVPFGNNVNRI
+139 NVPFGNDVNRI
-150 NTGNRTFKNGNNN
+150 NNVNVRRENIQNGI
-163 NNQKTGIERPTLPG
+163 T
-177 NNNKQKTGIERPT
+177 RPT
-190 RSSKENNNKNE
+190 REKQENNTKSKTNI
-201 SNLYND
+201 YNN
-207 SKLVNRG
+207 SKQVNRG
-214 KISLYEKYHSK
+214 QISLYEKYHGK
-225 SSGNA
+225 SSGST
-230 TLSNSELAAYKA
+230 TLSNNQLAAYKA
-242 DRRKFYLNTPEN
+242 NRRKFYQNEPEN

-259 RAQGKIETGFTEFK
+259 RAQGKIEIGYADFK
-273 KLFQKGKDKYTGNVN
+273 RLFRRGKDKYVKNVN
-288 TGNASELENNNNNTG
+288 TGNASEIQGNDNVGIERPSRKGQIVLSGKGANNNA
-303 ISKPKRKGKLR
+303 
-314 LNKPIPEPV
+314 PEPD

-342 KKDPISLWLNKN
+342 KQDPISLWLNRN

-366 PEAKNVINEAREK
+366 PEAKNVINEVREK
-379 YVKSGNSKTG
+379 YVTSGNSKTG
-389 DISRILSTLRGKNPR
+389 DISRVLSTLRGKNPKM
-404 PVIRGQN
+404 VIRGQN
-411 AKLNANLQKLRNFLK
+411 TKVNTNLKKLRNFLQ

-451 INMIKQQLEKSNSN
+451 INMIKQQLEKSNTNIS
-465 TNTNS
+465 NTNS
-470 SNTKNNNTKSN
+470 SNT
-481 TSSNTNRDVKEILS
+481 ILN
-495 KLLPN
+495 KPVNKPNLP
-500 EKENNVNSLG
+500 
-510 TRFRRLMNNNN
+510 N

-526 LNTNRNTLTNYLK
+526 LNTNRNTITNYLK

-557 GTNVNTVKK
+557 GTNVNKVKK
-566 QIETDITQQ
+566 QVETDITQQ

-603 KKGEPIEKLKSEIGN
+603 KKGEPIEKLKSEIGT
-618 LVTQTRQKEAN
+618 LVTQERQKEAN

-661 KKAIMNKQ
+661 KKTIMNKQ

-743 KELALKNEINAKKTN
+743 KQLALRNEIEAKKTN

-772 KIKKGALAQ
+772 KVKKGALAQ
-781 INKGANVNTVKSSI
+781 INQGVNVNTVKSGI
-795 NLIANQEK
+795 NTVANNEK

-815 KEEEAEAK
+815 S
-823 RIKKEEAAEAKR
+823 EEAAEAKR
-835 IRNEEAAEAK
+835 IKAEEAAEAKRVKNEEAAEAK
-845 RIKNEEAAEAK
+845 RIKNEEAAT
-856 RIRNEEAAAEAQRKK
+856 EAQRKK
-871 NEEERKKQEA
+871 NEEEQKKQEA
-881 RNARAKNLNTLTKI
+881 RNEKARQRNELQQFIN
-895 LDSQNSNNR
+895 SENSNNR
-904 IKMNNSMKAQYLSSF
+904 VKMSTVKKDEFLKSF
-919 NKGQPLSVLRN
+919 NTGAPLGVVKGKVSQYFANRKN
-930 KASKYF
+930 SKS
-936 KNKQEAAKK
+936 KENNRK
-945 KNETNQKRKLQRNTL
+945 QKRTTL
-960 KQILDSKNGNVNIKL
+960 KQILNSKNNNANIKL
-975 NNATKDKHLTA
+975 NNVTKDKHLKA

-994 RIKAN
+994 RVKAN

-1047 VKLNNARKANYLQ
+1047 VKLNNARKAEYLQ

-1079 IRNKVDA
+1079 ITNKVTA

-1095 KKKAE
+1095 KKRAE
-1100 RQQLEQLLKTSNSIN
+1100 RQKLEQLLKTSNSIN

-1130 AVKKQIDNKLA
+1130 AVKQQIDNKLA
-1141 NIKRRKNAANEL
+1141 NIKSRKNAANEL

-1161 KAAEELK
+1161 KAAEEAK
-1168 RKEEEARRKAMEN
+1168 RKEDEARRKAMEN
-1181 QMYLNQQSQLEAQ
+1181 QMYLNEQSQLEAQ
-1194 KAANEARKAKEEAVR
+1194 KAANEARKAKEEAAR
-1209 KAEEAKKMKEQKRVQ
+1209 KVEEAKKSKQQKRIQ

-1238 GISINGAAY
+1238 GISINGPAY
-1247 LSKLNANTYNFDSI
+1247 LSKLNANTYNFNSI

-1268 IKTKKNAKKAINI
+1268 IKTKKNAKKAVNI

-1304 RRKVQ
+1304 ERKVQ
-1309 RAQFKND
+1309 KAQFKND

-1321 LFNQIN
+1321 LLNQIK
-1327 NTKTMT
+1327 NTKSMT

-1352 NLNETENKK
+1352 NINNKEE
-1361 KRQEVKKQLASYI
+1361 KRKRDLVKKQVSEYI
-1374 AKTYPNMS
+1374 SKTYPKINRA
-1382 KADRGKYI
+1382 KRTDYI
-1390 QRANLTEWRKGF
+1390 KRANSYRE
-1402 LRGSQGMGANQAL
+1402 GSGMFYRMRPQSYNAIKKMINQ
-1415 ERIKG
+1415 
-1420 NIKRNMNAKKAQQ
+1420 NM
-1433 KPPPPPKNKPPPPPK
+1433 KPPPPPKNKPPPPQK

-1468 NAARLKKNINEGVS
+1468 NASRLKKNINEGVS

>member
-1 MDACDPGIDYKNLKS
+1 MDACDPGIDFKNLKS
-16 LIKQNTGHDLKLS
+16 LIKQNTGQDLKLS
-29 RKQICEVYSTTQD
+29 RKQICNVYSTTQD

-62 KSPLTRM
+62 KSPLSRI

-89 KVGVARHAD
+89 KVGVSRHAD
-98 TKLTKTQL
+98 TKLTKQEL

-125 KSLQAKKVT
+125 RSLQSKKIKKFNVNT
-134 KINSN
+134 STNN
-139 NVPFGNNVNRI
+139 NVPFGNDVNRI
-150 NTGNRTFKNGNNN
+150 NNVNVRRENIQNGI
-163 NNQKTGIERPTLPG
+163 T
-177 NNNKQKTGIERPT
+177 RPT
-190 RSSKENNNKNE
+190 REKQENNTKSKTNI
-201 SNLYND
+201 YNN
-207 SKLVNRG
+207 SKQVNRG
-214 KISLYEKYHSK
+214 QISLYEKYHGK
-225 SSGNA
+225 SSGST
-230 TLSNSELAAYKA
+230 TLSNNQLAAYKA
-242 DRRKFYLNTPEN
+242 NRRKFYQNEPEN

-259 RAQGKIETGFTEFK
+259 RAQGKIEIGYADFK
-273 KLFQKGKDKYTGNVN
+273 RLFRRGKDKYVGNVT
-288 TGNASELENNNNNTG
+288 TGKASEIEGNDNVGIERPSRKGQIVLSGKGANNNA
-303 ISKPKRKGKLR
+303 
-314 LNKPIPEPV
+314 PEPD

-342 KKDPISLWLNKN
+342 KQDPISLWLNRN

-366 PEAKNVINEAREK
+366 PEAKNVINEVREK
-379 YVKSGNSKTG
+379 YVTSGNSKTG
-389 DISRILSTLRGKNPR
+389 DISRILSILRGKNPKM
-404 PVIRGQN
+404 VIRGQN
-411 AKLNANLQKLRNFLK
+411 TKVNTNLKKLRNFLQ

-451 INMIKQQLEKSNSN
+451 INMIKQQLEKSNTNIS
-465 TNTNS
+465 NTNS
-470 SNTKNNNTKSN
+470 SNT
-481 TSSNTNRDVKEILS
+481 ILN
-495 KLLPN
+495 KPVNKPNLP
-500 EKENNVNSLG
+500 
-510 TRFRRLMNNNN
+510 N

-526 LNTNRNTLTNYLK
+526 LNTNRNTITNYLK

-557 GTNVNTVKK
+557 GTNVNKVKK
-566 QIETDITQQ
+566 QVETDITQQ

-603 KKGEPIEKLKSEIGN
+603 KKGEPIEKLKSEIGT
-618 LVTQTRQKEAN
+618 LVTQERQKEAN

-661 KKAIMNKQ
+661 KKTIMNKQ

-743 KELALKNEINAKKTN
+743 KQLALRNEIEAKKTN

-772 KIKKGALAQ
+772 KVKKGALAQ
-781 INKGANVNTVKSSI
+781 INQGVNVNTVKSGI
-795 NLIANQEK
+795 NTVANNEK

-815 KEEEAEAK
+815 A
-823 RIKKEEAAEAKR
+823 EEAAEAKR
-835 IRNEEAAEAK
+835 IKAEEAAEAKRIKAEEAAEAKRVKNEEAAEAK
-845 RIKNEEAAEAK
+845 RIKNEEAAT
-856 RIRNEEAAAEAQRKK
+856 EAQRKK
-871 NEEERKKQEA
+871 NEEEQKKQEA
-881 RNARAKNLNTLTKI
+881 RNEKARQRNELQQFIN
-895 LDSQNSNNR
+895 SENSNNR
-904 IKMNNSMKAQYLSSF
+904 VKMSTVKKDEFLKSF
-919 NKGQPLSVLRN
+919 NTGAPLGVVKGKVSQYFANRKN
-930 KASKYF
+930 SKS
-936 KNKQEAAKK
+936 KENNRK
-945 KNETNQKRKLQRNTL
+945 QKRTTL
-960 KQILDSKNGNVNIKL
+960 KQILNSKNNNANIKL
-975 NNATKDKHLTA
+975 NNATKDKHLKA
-986 FNSGGNFN
+986 FNNGGNFN
-994 RIKAN
+994 RVKAN

-1047 VKLNNARKANYLQ
+1047 VKLNNARKAEYLQ

-1079 IRNKVDA
+1079 ITNKVTA
-1086 KTKKAAEAE
+1086 KTKRVVEAE
-1095 KKKAE
+1095 KKRAE
-1100 RQQLEQLLKTSNSIN
+1100 RQKLEQLLKTSNSIN
-1115 TTYYIGLFNKGQSYN
+1115 TTFYLNLYNKGQSYN
-1130 AVKKQIDNKLA
+1130 AVKQQIDNKLS

-1161 KAAEELK
+1161 KAAGEAK
-1168 RKEEEARRKAMEN
+1168 RKEDEARRKAMEN
-1181 QMYLNQQSQLEAQ
+1181 QMYFNEQSQLEAQ

-1209 KAEEAKKMKEQKRVQ
+1209 KVEEAKKSKQQKRIQ

-1238 GISINGAAY
+1238 GISINGPAY
-1247 LSKLNANTYNFDSI
+1247 LSKLNANTYNFNSI

-1268 IKTKKNAKKAINI
+1268 IKTKKNAKKAVNI

-1304 RRKVQ
+1304 ERKVQ
-1309 RAQFKND
+1309 KAQFKND

-1321 LFNQIN
+1321 LLNQIK
-1327 NTKTMT
+1327 NTKSMT

-1352 NLNETENKK
+1352 NINNKEE
-1361 KRQEVKKQLASYI
+1361 KRKRDLVKKQVSEYI
-1374 AKTYPNMS
+1374 SKTYPKINRA
-1382 KADRGKYI
+1382 KRTDYI
-1390 QRANLTEWRKGF
+1390 KRANSYRE
-1402 LRGSQGMGANQAL
+1402 GSGMFYRMRPQSYNAIKKMINQ
-1415 ERIKG
+1415 
-1420 NIKRNMNAKKAQQ
+1420 NM
-1433 KPPPPPKNKPPPPPK
+1433 KPPPPQK

-1468 NAARLKKNINEGVS
+1468 NASRLKKNINEGVS

>member
-1 MDACDPGIDYKNLKS
+1 MDACDPGIDFKNLKS

-29 RKQICEVYSTTQD
+29 RKQICNVYSTTQD

-62 KSPLTRM
+62 KSPLSRI

-89 KVGVARHAD
+89 KVGVSRHAD
-98 TKLTKTQL
+98 TKLTKQEL

-125 KSLQAKKVT
+125 RSLQSKKIKKFNVNT
-134 KINSN
+134 STNN
-139 NVPFGNNVNRI
+139 NVPFGNDVNRI
-150 NTGNRTFKNGNNN
+150 NNVNVRRENIQNGI
-163 NNQKTGIERPTLPG
+163 T
-177 NNNKQKTGIERPT
+177 RPT
-190 RSSKENNNKNE
+190 REKQENNTKSKTNI
-201 SNLYND
+201 YNN
-207 SKLVNRG
+207 SKQVNRG
-214 KISLYEKYHSK
+214 QISLYEKYHGK
-225 SSGNA
+225 SSGST
-230 TLSNSELAAYKA
+230 TLSNNQLAAYKA
-242 DRRKFYLNTPEN
+242 NRRKFYQNEPEN

-259 RAQGKIETGFTEFK
+259 RAQGKIEIGYADFK
-273 KLFQKGKDKYTGNVN
+273 RLFRRGKDKYVKNVN
-288 TGNASELENNNNNTG
+288 TGNASEIQGNDNVGIERPSRKGQIVLSGKGANNNA
-303 ISKPKRKGKLR
+303 
-314 LNKPIPEPV
+314 PEPD

-342 KKDPISLWLNKN
+342 KQDPISLWLNRN

-366 PEAKNVINEAREK
+366 PEAKNVINEVREK
-379 YVKSGNSKTG
+379 YVTSGNSKTG
-389 DISRILSTLRGKNPR
+389 DISRILSILRGKNPKM
-404 PVIRGQN
+404 VIRGQN
-411 AKLNANLQKLRNFLK
+411 TKVNTNLKKLRNFLQ

-451 INMIKQQLEKSNSN
+451 INMIKQQLEKSNTNIS
-465 TNTNS
+465 NTNS
-470 SNTKNNNTKSN
+470 SNT
-481 TSSNTNRDVKEILS
+481 ILN
-495 KLLPN
+495 KPVNKPNLP
-500 EKENNVNSLG
+500 
-510 TRFRRLMNNNN
+510 N

-526 LNTNRNTLTNYLK
+526 LNTNRNTITNYLK

-557 GTNVNTVKK
+557 GTNVNKVKK
-566 QIETDITQQ
+566 QVETDITQQ

-603 KKGEPIEKLKSEIGN
+603 KKGEPIEKLKSEIGT
-618 LVTQTRQKEAN
+618 LVTQERQKEAN

-661 KKAIMNKQ
+661 KKTIMNKQ

-743 KELALKNEINAKKTN
+743 KQLALRNEIEAKKTN

-772 KIKKGALAQ
+772 KVKKGALAQ
-781 INKGANVNTVKSSI
+781 INQGVNVNTVKSGI
-795 NLIANQEK
+795 NTVANNEK

-815 KEEEAEAK
+815 A
-823 RIKKEEAAEAKR
+823 EEAAEAKR
-835 IRNEEAAEAK
+835 IKAEEAAEAKRIKAEEAAEAK
-845 RIKNEEAAEAK
+845 RIKNEEAAT
-856 RIRNEEAAAEAQRKK
+856 EAQRKK
-871 NEEERKKQEA
+871 NEEEQKKQEA
-881 RNARAKNLNTLTKI
+881 RNEKARQRNELQQFIN
-895 LDSQNSNNR
+895 SENSNNR
-904 IKMNNSMKAQYLSSF
+904 VKMSTVKKDEFLKSF
-919 NKGQPLSVLRN
+919 NTGAPLGVVKGKVSQYFANRKN
-930 KASKYF
+930 SKS
-936 KNKQEAAKK
+936 KENNRK
-945 KNETNQKRKLQRNTL
+945 QKRTTL
-960 KQILDSKNGNVNIKL
+960 KQILNSKNNNANIKL
-975 NNATKDKHLTA
+975 NNVTKDKHLKA

-994 RIKAN
+994 RVKAN

-1047 VKLNNARKANYLQ
+1047 VKLNNARKAEYLQ

-1079 IRNKVDA
+1079 ITNKVTA

-1095 KKKAE
+1095 KKRAE
-1100 RQQLEQLLKTSNSIN
+1100 RQKLEQLLKTSNSIN

-1130 AVKKQIDNKLA
+1130 AVKQQIDNKLA
-1141 NIKRRKNAANEL
+1141 NIKSRKNAANEL

-1161 KAAEELK
+1161 KAAEEAK
-1168 RKEEEARRKAMEN
+1168 RKEDEARRKAMEN
-1181 QMYLNQQSQLEAQ
+1181 QMYLNEQSQLEAQ
-1194 KAANEARKAKEEAVR
+1194 KAANEARKAKEEAAR
-1209 KAEEAKKMKEQKRVQ
+1209 KVEEAKKSKQQKRIQ

-1238 GISINGAAY
+1238 GISINGPAY
-1247 LSKLNANTYNFDSI
+1247 LSKLNANTYNFNSI

-1268 IKTKKNAKKAINI
+1268 IKTKKNAKKAVNI

-1304 RRKVQ
+1304 ERKVQ
-1309 RAQFKND
+1309 KAQFKND

-1321 LFNQIN
+1321 LLNQIK
-1327 NTKTMT
+1327 NTKSMT

-1352 NLNETENKK
+1352 NINNKEE
-1361 KRQEVKKQLASYI
+1361 KRKRDLVKKQVSEYI
-1374 AKTYPNMS
+1374 SKTYPKINRA
-1382 KADRGKYI
+1382 KRTDYI
-1390 QRANLTEWRKGF
+1390 KRANSYRE
-1402 LRGSQGMGANQAL
+1402 GSGMFYRMRPQSYNAIKKMINQ
-1415 ERIKG
+1415 
-1420 NIKRNMNAKKAQQ
+1420 NM
-1433 KPPPPPKNKPPPPPK
+1433 KPPPPPKNKPPPPQK

-1468 NAARLKKNINEGVS
+1468 NASRLKKNINEGVS

>member
-1 MDACDPGIDYKNLKS
+1 MDACDPGIDFKNLKS
-16 LIKQNTGHDLKLS
+16 LIKQNTGQDLKLS
-29 RKQICEVYSTTQD
+29 RKQICNVYSTTQD

-62 KSPLTRM
+62 KSPLSRI

-89 KVGVARHAD
+89 KVGVSRHAD
-98 TKLTKTQL
+98 TKLTKQEL

-125 KSLQAKKVT
+125 RSLQSKKIKKFNVNT
-134 KINSN
+134 STNN
-139 NVPFGNNVNRI
+139 NVPFGNDVNRI
-150 NTGNRTFKNGNNN
+150 NNVNVRRENIQNGI
-163 NNQKTGIERPTLPG
+163 T
-177 NNNKQKTGIERPT
+177 RPT
-190 RSSKENNNKNE
+190 REKQENNTKSKTNI
-201 SNLYND
+201 YNN
-207 SKLVNRG
+207 SKQVNRG
-214 KISLYEKYHSK
+214 QISLYEKYHGK
-225 SSGNA
+225 SSGST
-230 TLSNSELAAYKA
+230 TLSNNQLAAYKA
-242 DRRKFYLNTPEN
+242 NRRKFYQNEPEN

-259 RAQGKIETGFTEFK
+259 RAQGKIEIGYADFK
-273 KLFQKGKDKYTGNVN
+273 RLFRRGKDKYVGNVT
-288 TGNASELENNNNNTG
+288 TGKASEIEGNDNVGIERPSRKGQIVLSGKGANNNA
-303 ISKPKRKGKLR
+303 
-314 LNKPIPEPV
+314 PEPD

-342 KKDPISLWLNKN
+342 KQDPISLWLNRN

-366 PEAKNVINEAREK
+366 PEAKNVINEVREK
-379 YVKSGNSKTG
+379 YVTSGNSKTG
-389 DISRILSTLRGKNPR
+389 DISRILSILRGKNPKM
-404 PVIRGQN
+404 VIRGQN
-411 AKLNANLQKLRNFLK
+411 TKVNTNLKKLRNFLQ

-451 INMIKQQLEKSNSN
+451 INMIKQQLEKSNTNIS
-465 TNTNS
+465 NTNS
-470 SNTKNNNTKSN
+470 SNT
-481 TSSNTNRDVKEILS
+481 ILN
-495 KLLPN
+495 KPVNKPNLP
-500 EKENNVNSLG
+500 
-510 TRFRRLMNNNN
+510 N

-526 LNTNRNTLTNYLK
+526 LNTNRNTITNYLK

-557 GTNVNTVKK
+557 GTNVNKVKK
-566 QIETDITQQ
+566 QVETDITQQ

-603 KKGEPIEKLKSEIGN
+603 KKGEPIEKLKSEIGT
-618 LVTQTRQKEAN
+618 LVTQERQKEAN

-661 KKAIMNKQ
+661 KKTIMNKQ

-743 KELALKNEINAKKTN
+743 KQLALRNEIEAKKTN

-772 KIKKGALAQ
+772 KVKKGALAQ
-781 INKGANVNTVKSSI
+781 INQGVNVNTVKSGI
-795 NLIANQEK
+795 NTVANNEK

-815 KEEEAEAK
+815 S
-823 RIKKEEAAEAKR
+823 EEAAEAKR
-835 IRNEEAAEAK
+835 IKAEEAAEAKRVKNEEAAEAK
-845 RIKNEEAAEAK
+845 RIKNEEAAT
-856 RIRNEEAAAEAQRKK
+856 EAQRKK
-871 NEEERKKQEA
+871 NEEEQKKQEA
-881 RNARAKNLNTLTKI
+881 RNEKARQRNELQQFIN
-895 LDSQNSNNR
+895 SENSNNR
-904 IKMNNSMKAQYLSSF
+904 VKMSTVKKDEFLKSF
-919 NKGQPLSVLRN
+919 NTGAPLGVVKGKVSQYFANRKN
-930 KASKYF
+930 SKS
-936 KNKQEAAKK
+936 KENNRK
-945 KNETNQKRKLQRNTL
+945 QKRTTL
-960 KQILDSKNGNVNIKL
+960 KQILNSKNNNANIKL
-975 NNATKDKHLTA
+975 NNVTKDKHLKA

-994 RIKAN
+994 RVKAN

-1047 VKLNNARKANYLQ
+1047 VKLNNARKAEYLQ

-1079 IRNKVDA
+1079 ITNKVTA

-1095 KKKAE
+1095 KKRAE
-1100 RQQLEQLLKTSNSIN
+1100 RQKLEQLLKTSNSIN

-1130 AVKKQIDNKLA
+1130 AVKQQIDNKLA
-1141 NIKRRKNAANEL
+1141 NIKSRKNAANEL

-1161 KAAEELK
+1161 KAAEEAK
-1168 RKEEEARRKAMEN
+1168 RKEDEARRKAMEN
-1181 QMYLNQQSQLEAQ
+1181 QMYLNEQSQLEAQ

-1209 KAEEAKKMKEQKRVQ
+1209 KVEEAKKSKQQKRIQ

-1238 GISINGAAY
+1238 GISINGPAY
-1247 LSKLNANTYNFDSI
+1247 LSKLNANTYNFNSI

-1268 IKTKKNAKKAINI
+1268 IKTKKNAKKAVNI

-1304 RRKVQ
+1304 ERKVQ
-1309 RAQFKND
+1309 KAQFKND

-1321 LFNQIN
+1321 LLNQIK
-1327 NTKTMT
+1327 NTKSMT

-1352 NLNETENKK
+1352 NINNKEE
-1361 KRQEVKKQLASYI
+1361 KRKRDLVKKQVSEYI
-1374 AKTYPNMS
+1374 SKTYPKINRA
-1382 KADRGKYI
+1382 KRTDYI
-1390 QRANLTEWRKGF
+1390 KRANSYRE
-1402 LRGSQGMGANQAL
+1402 GSGMFYRMRPQSYNAIKKMINQ
-1415 ERIKG
+1415 
-1420 NIKRNMNAKKAQQ
+1420 NM
-1433 KPPPPPKNKPPPPPK
+1433 KPPPPPKNKPPPPQK

-1468 NAARLKKNINEGVS
+1468 NASRLKKNINEGVS

>member
-1 MDACDPGIDYKNLKS
+1 MDACDPGIDFKNLKS
-16 LIKQNTGHDLKLS
+16 LIKQNTGQDLKLS
-29 RKQICEVYSTTQD
+29 RKQICNVYSTTQD

-62 KSPLTRM
+62 KSPLSRI

-89 KVGVARHAD
+89 KVGVSRHAD
-98 TKLTKTQL
+98 TKLTKQEL
-106 IGIIGRRLH
+106 IGIISRRLH

-125 KSLQAKKVT
+125 RSLQSKKIKKFNVNT
-134 KINSN
+134 STNN
-139 NVPFGNNVNRI
+139 NVPFGNDVNRI
-150 NTGNRTFKNGNNN
+150 NNVNVRRENIQNGI
-163 NNQKTGIERPTLPG
+163 T
-177 NNNKQKTGIERPT
+177 RPT
-190 RSSKENNNKNE
+190 RENKENNTTSKTNI
-201 SNLYND
+201 YNN
-207 SKLVNRG
+207 SKQVNRG

-225 SSGNA
+225 GNS
-230 TLSNSELAAYKA
+230 TLSNNQLSAYKA
-242 DRRKFYLNTPEN
+242 NKRKFYLNTPEN

-259 RAQGKIETGFTEFK
+259 RAQGKIETGYADFK
-273 KLFQKGKDKYTGNVN
+273 RLFRRGKDKYTGNVN
-288 TGNASELENNNNNTG
+288 TGNTNELENNNNIG
-303 ISKPKRKGKLR
+303 ITRPSRKGQIVLSGDGP
-314 LNKPIPEPV
+314 NNNAPNAPNTPNAPV
-323 GGPNSLPPTKE
+323 QDGPNSLPPTKE

-342 KKDPISLWLNKN
+342 KQDPISLWLNRN

-366 PEAKNVINEAREK
+366 PAAKNVINEVREK
-379 YVKSGNSKTG
+379 YVTSGNSKTG
-389 DISRILSTLRGKNPR
+389 DISRILSTLRGKNPKM
-404 PVIRGQN
+404 VIRGQN
-411 AKLNANLQKLRNFLK
+411 TKVNTNLKKLRNFLQ

-451 INMIKQQLEKSNSN
+451 INMIKQQLEKPVNVPN
-465 TNTNS
+465 VPNKPVNVP
-470 SNTKNNNTKSN
+470 NVPNKPVNKPN
-481 TSSNTNRDVKEILS
+481 
-495 KLLPN
+495 LP
-500 EKENNVNSLG
+500 
-510 TRFRRLMNNNN
+510 N

-526 LNTNRNTLTNYLK
+526 LNTNRNTITNYLK

-544 NNAKTTY
+544 NNSKTTY

-557 GTNVNTVKK
+557 GTNVNKVKK

-575 RKSTENVIAFNKY
+575 RKSTENVIAFNTY

-603 KKGEPIEKLKSEIGN
+603 TKGEPIENLKSEIGKI
-618 LVTQTRQKEAN
+618 VTQERQKQAN

-644 KNTYFANLNRGK
+644 KNTYFVNLNRGK

-686 VLLNSNS
+686 VLLNSNN
-693 NLRNNANVKAILN
+693 NLKNNANVKAILN
-706 NYATGRKQKIKGW
+706 NYATGRKQKIKGF
-719 LFNTNGNVMYKNIN
+719 LYNTNGNVMYKNIN

-743 KELALKNEINAKKTN
+743 KQLALRNEIEAKKTN

-795 NLIANQEK
+795 NLVSNQEK
-803 AANEAAEAKRIK
+803 AANEAAEEKKRKKEENDERKAEAKRIK
-815 KEEEAEAK
+815 KEEEARDAEEIK
-823 RIKKEEAAEAKR
+823 RKREENDERK
-835 IRNEEAAEAK
+835 AEAK
-845 RIKNEEAAEAK
+845 RIKNEEAAT
-856 RIRNEEAAAEAQRKK
+856 EAQRKK
-871 NEEERKKQEA
+871 NEEEQKKQEA
-881 RNARAKNLNTLTKI
+881 RNEKARQRNELQQFIN
-895 LDSQNSNNR
+895 SENSNNR
-904 IKMNNSMKAQYLSSF
+904 VKMSTVKKDEFLKSF
-919 NKGQPLSVLRN
+919 NTGVPLGVVKGKVSQYFANRKN
-930 KASKYF
+930 SKS
-936 KNKQEAAKK
+936 KENNRK
-945 KNETNQKRKLQRNTL
+945 QKRTTL
-960 KQILDSKNGNVNIKL
+960 KQILNSKNNNANIKL
-975 NNATKDKHLTA
+975 NNVTKDKHLKA

-994 RIKAN
+994 RVKAN

-1022 AQKENK
+1022 EQKEIK

-1036 QILNSKNGNAN
+1036 QILSSKNGNAN
-1047 VKLNNARKANYLQ
+1047 IKLNNARKANYLQ

-1065 PNTFNIIKGKITKE
+1065 PDTFNIIKGKITKE
-1079 IRNKVDA
+1079 ITNKVTA

-1095 KKKAE
+1095 KKRAG

-1115 TTYYIGLFNKGQSYN
+1115 TTYYIGLFNQGQSYN
-1130 AVKKQIDNKLA
+1130 AVKQQIDNKLA
-1141 NIKRRKNAANEL
+1141 NIKSRKNAANEL

-1161 KAAEELK
+1161 KAAGEAK
-1168 RKEEEARRKAMEN
+1168 RKEDEARRKAMEN
-1181 QMYLNQQSQLEAQ
+1181 QMYFNEQSQLEAQ

-1209 KAEEAKKMKEQKRVQ
+1209 KVEEAKKSKQQKRIQ
-1224 DKKVIQSMIQKAGG
+1224 DKKVIQSLVQRAG
-1238 GISINGAAY
+1238 GISINGPAY
-1247 LSKLNANTYNFDSI
+1247 LSKLNANTYNFNSI

-1268 IKTKKNAKKAINI
+1268 ITTKKTAKKAINNTKLI
-1281 TKQKENA
+1281 AKQKENA

-1304 RRKVQ
+1304 ERKVQ
-1309 RAQFKND
+1309 KAQFKND

-1321 LFNQIN
+1321 LLNQIK
-1327 NTKTMT
+1327 NTKSMT
-1333 AKELQPK
+1333 AKELQPV

-1352 NLNETENKK
+1352 NINNKEE
-1361 KRQEVKKQLASYI
+1361 KRKRDLVKKQVSEYI
-1374 AKTYPNMS
+1374 SKTYPKINRV
-1382 KADRGKYI
+1382 KRTDYI
-1390 QRANLTEWRKGF
+1390 KRANSYRE
-1402 LRGSQGMGANQAL
+1402 GSGMFYRMRPQSYNAIKKMINQ
-1415 ERIKG
+1415 
-1420 NIKRNMNAKKAQQ
+1420 NM
-1433 KPPPPPKNKPPPPPK
+1433 KPPPPPKNKPPPPQI

-1468 NAARLKKNINEGVS
+1468 NASRLKKNINEGVS

>member
-1 MDACDPGIDYKNLKS
+1 MDACDPGIDYKNLKT
-16 LIKQNTGHDLKLS
+16 LIRQNTGHDLKLT
-29 RKQICEVYSTTQD
+29 RKQICEVYATTQD

-47 PPLILSSDRTFLLDR
+47 PPLILSSDRTFMLDR

-98 TKLTKTQL
+98 TKLTKAQL
-106 IGIIGRRLH
+106 IDIIGRRLH
-115 SMNILEPVKL
+115 SMNILEPIKL
-125 KSLQAKKVT
+125 RSLQAKKVM
-134 KINSN
+134 KFNSN

-163 NNQKTGIERPTLPG
+163 NNQKTGLERPTRSG
-177 NNNKQKTGIERPT
+177 NNNNNNNQKTGIERPT
-190 RSSKENNNKNE
+190 RRSGKENNNNNNE
-201 SNLYND
+201 SNIYND

-214 KISLYEKYHSK
+214 KISLYEKYHGRNHGGST
-225 SSGNA
+225 

-273 KLFQKGKDKYTGNVN
+273 KLFQKGKDKYVGNVN
-288 TGNASELENNNNNTG
+288 TNTASQLENNDNNDNNIG
-303 ISKPKRKGKLR
+303 ISRPTRKGTLH
-314 LNKPIPEPV
+314 LNKPPPEPV
-323 GGPNSLPPTKE
+323 GPNSLPHTKE

-354 SQKNGFGNLYNN
+354 AQKNGFGNLYNH
-366 PEAKNVINEAREK
+366 PESKNIINEAREK
-379 YVKSGNSKTG
+379 YVKSGKSKTG

-404 PVIRGQN
+404 PILRGQN
-411 AKLNANLQKLRNFLK
+411 AKLNANIKKLRNFLQ

-451 INMIKQQLEKSNSN
+451 INMIKQQLEKSN
-465 TNTNS
+465 TNS
-470 SNTKNNNTKSN
+470 SNTNSSNTKSN
-481 TSSNTNRDVKEILS
+481 TSSNTNKDVKEILS

-500 EKENNVNSLG
+500 ES
-510 TRFRRLMNNNN
+510 NNN

-526 LNTNRNTLTNYLK
+526 RNTNRNTLSNYLK

-557 GTNVNTVKK
+557 GKNVNTVKK
-566 QIETDITQQ
+566 QIESDITKQ

-588 LENKNVNKNAYRNRL
+588 LENKNEVVNTNAYRNRL

-618 LVTQTRQKEAN
+618 LVTQKRQKEAN
-629 KNALTQ
+629 KNALTK

-656 PIVEI
+656 PMVEI
-661 KKAIMNKQ
+661 KKAIMNKE

-686 VLLNSNS
+686 VLLNSNNS
-693 NLRNNANVKAILN
+693 LKNNANVKAILN

-743 KELALKNEINAKKTN
+743 KEIALRNEINAKKTN
-758 INMYVNSKGLKNPK
+758 ITMYVNSKGLKNPK
-772 KIKKGALAQ
+772 KVTKGALVQ

-803 AANEAAEAKRIK
+803 AANEAAEEKKRKREEENERKAEAKRLK
-815 KEEEAEAK
+815 KEEEAREAEERKRKREENNARKAEEK
-823 RIKKEEAAEAKR
+823 RIKREEEEA
-835 IRNEEAAEAK
+835 EE
-845 RIKNEEAAEAK
+845 
-856 RIRNEEAAAEAQRKK
+856 QRKK
-871 NEEERKKQEA
+871 NEEERKQKEA
-881 RNARAKNLNTLTKI
+881 RNEKARLRNELQQFIN
-895 LDSQNSNNR
+895 SENSNNR
-904 IKMNNSMKAQYLSSF
+904 IKMNT
-919 NKGQPLSVLRN
+919 
-930 KASKYF
+930 
-936 KNKQEAAKK
+936 AKK
-945 KNETNQKRKLQRNTL
+945 AEFLKSFDTGAPFGVVKGKVSQYFANKRNLVSKQNNRKQKRNTL
-960 KQILDSKNGNVNIKL
+960 KKILDSKNDNANIKL
-975 NNATKDKHLTA
+975 NNATKNKHLKA
-986 FNSGGNFN
+986 FNNGGNFN

-999 AIKSIQNKQTA
+999 AIKSIKNKQTA
-1010 KKQRLAEEEKLK
+1010 KETSLAKQ
-1022 AQKENK
+1022 QNK

-1079 IRNKVDA
+1079 IKNKVEA

-1095 KKKAE
+1095 KKRAE

-1115 TTYYIGLFNKGQSYN
+1115 TTFYLNLYNKGQSYN

-1141 NIKRRKNAANEL
+1141 NIKRRKNEANKL

-1194 KAANEARKAKEEAVR
+1194 KAANEARKAKEEAAR

-1238 GISINGAAY
+1238 ISINGASY

-1268 IKTKKNAKKAINI
+1268 IKTKKNAKKAINNA
-1281 TKQKENA
+1281 KQKENA

-1304 RRKVQ
+1304 ERKVQ
-1309 RAQFKND
+1309 RAQFKNNSD
-1316 SNKRK
+1316 KRK
-1321 LFNQIN
+1321 LLNQIK

-1352 NLNETENKK
+1352 NINEKEE
-1361 KRQEVKKQLASYI
+1361 KRKRDQVKKQVSEYI
-1374 AKTYPNMS
+1374 SKTYPKMNRA
-1382 KADRGKYI
+1382 KRTNYI
-1390 QRANLTEWRKGF
+1390 SRANSYREGSGMFYRMRPQSYNAIRK
-1402 LRGSQGMGANQAL
+1402 MINQ
-1415 ERIKG
+1415 
-1420 NIKRNMNAKKAQQ
+1420 NM
-1433 KPPPPPKNKPPPPPK
+1433 KPPPPPK

-1495 QTKYQTK
+1495 RTKYQTK

>member
-1 MDACDPGIDYKNLKS
+1 MDACDPGIDFKNLKS
-16 LIKQNTGHDLKLS
+16 LIKQNTGQDLKLS
-29 RKQICEVYSTTQD
+29 RKQICNVYSTTQD

-62 KSPLTRM
+62 KSPLSRI

-89 KVGVARHAD
+89 KVGVSRHAD
-98 TKLTKTQL
+98 TKLTKQEL

-125 KSLQAKKVT
+125 RSLQSKKIKKFNVNT
-134 KINSN
+134 STNN
-139 NVPFGNNVNRI
+139 NVPFGNDVNRI
-150 NTGNRTFKNGNNN
+150 NNVNVRRENIQNGI
-163 NNQKTGIERPTLPG
+163 T
-177 NNNKQKTGIERPT
+177 RPT
-190 RSSKENNNKNE
+190 REKQENNTKSKTNI
-201 SNLYND
+201 YNN
-207 SKLVNRG
+207 SKQVNRG
-214 KISLYEKYHSK
+214 QISLYEKYHGK
-225 SSGNA
+225 SSGST
-230 TLSNSELAAYKA
+230 TLSNNQLAAYKA
-242 DRRKFYLNTPEN
+242 NRRKFYQNEPEN

-259 RAQGKIETGFTEFK
+259 RAQGKIEIGYADFK
-273 KLFQKGKDKYTGNVN
+273 RLFRRGKDKYVGNVT
-288 TGNASELENNNNNTG
+288 TGKASEIEGNDNVGIERPSRKGQIVLSGKGANNNA
-303 ISKPKRKGKLR
+303 
-314 LNKPIPEPV
+314 PEPD

-342 KKDPISLWLNKN
+342 KQDPISLWLNRN

-366 PEAKNVINEAREK
+366 PEAKNVINEVREK
-379 YVKSGNSKTG
+379 YVTSGNSKTG
-389 DISRILSTLRGKNPR
+389 DISRILSILRGKNPKM
-404 PVIRGQN
+404 VIRGQN
-411 AKLNANLQKLRNFLK
+411 TKVNTNLKKLRNFLQ

-451 INMIKQQLEKSNSN
+451 INMIKQQLEKSNTNIS
-465 TNTNS
+465 NTNS
-470 SNTKNNNTKSN
+470 SNT
-481 TSSNTNRDVKEILS
+481 ILN
-495 KLLPN
+495 KPVNKPNLP
-500 EKENNVNSLG
+500 
-510 TRFRRLMNNNN
+510 N

-526 LNTNRNTLTNYLK
+526 LNTNRNTITNYLK

-557 GTNVNTVKK
+557 GTNVNKVKK
-566 QIETDITQQ
+566 QVETDITQQ

-603 KKGEPIEKLKSEIGN
+603 KKGEPIEKLKSEIGT
-618 LVTQTRQKEAN
+618 LVTQERQKEAN

-661 KKAIMNKQ
+661 KKTIMNKQ

-743 KELALKNEINAKKTN
+743 KQLALRNEIEAKKTN

-772 KIKKGALAQ
+772 KVKKGALAQ
-781 INKGANVNTVKSSI
+781 INQGVNVNTVKSGI
-795 NLIANQEK
+795 NTVANNEK

-815 KEEEAEAK
+815 S
-823 RIKKEEAAEAKR
+823 EEAAEAKR
-835 IRNEEAAEAK
+835 IKAEEAAEAKRIKAEEAAEAKRVKNEEAAEAK
-845 RIKNEEAAEAK
+845 RIKNEEAAT
-856 RIRNEEAAAEAQRKK
+856 EAQRKK
-871 NEEERKKQEA
+871 NEEEQKKQEA
-881 RNARAKNLNTLTKI
+881 RNEKARQRNELQQFIN
-895 LDSQNSNNR
+895 SENSNNR
-904 IKMNNSMKAQYLSSF
+904 VKMSTVKKDEFLKSF
-919 NKGQPLSVLRN
+919 NTGAPLGVVKGKVSQYFANRKN
-930 KASKYF
+930 SKS
-936 KNKQEAAKK
+936 KENNRK
-945 KNETNQKRKLQRNTL
+945 QKRTTL
-960 KQILDSKNGNVNIKL
+960 KQILNSKNNNANIKL
-975 NNATKDKHLTA
+975 NNATKDKHLKA
-986 FNSGGNFN
+986 FNNGGNFN
-994 RIKAN
+994 RVKAN

-1036 QILNSKNGNAN
+1036 QILSSKNSNAN
-1047 VKLNNARKANYLQ
+1047 IKLNNARKAEYLQ

-1065 PNTFNIIKGKITKE
+1065 PDTFNIIKGKITKE
-1079 IRNKVDA
+1079 ITNKVTA

-1095 KKKAE
+1095 KKRAE
-1100 RQQLEQLLKTSNSIN
+1100 RQKLEQLLKTSNSIN
-1115 TTYYIGLFNKGQSYN
+1115 TTFYLNLYNKGQSYN
-1130 AVKKQIDNKLA
+1130 AVKQQIDNKLS

-1161 KAAEELK
+1161 KAAGEAK
-1168 RKEEEARRKAMEN
+1168 RKEDEARRKAMEN
-1181 QMYLNQQSQLEAQ
+1181 QMYFNEQSQLEAQ
-1194 KAANEARKAKEEAVR
+1194 KAANEARKAKEEAAR
-1209 KAEEAKKMKEQKRVQ
+1209 KVEEAKKSKQQKRIQ

-1238 GISINGAAY
+1238 GISINGPAY
-1247 LSKLNANTYNFDSI
+1247 LSKLNANTYNFNSI

-1268 IKTKKNAKKAINI
+1268 IKTKKNAKKAVNI

-1304 RRKVQ
+1304 ERKVQ
-1309 RAQFKND
+1309 KAQFKND

-1321 LFNQIN
+1321 LLNQIK
-1327 NTKTMT
+1327 NTKSMT

-1352 NLNETENKK
+1352 NINNKEE
-1361 KRQEVKKQLASYI
+1361 KRKRDLVKKQVSEYI
-1374 AKTYPNMS
+1374 SKTYPKINRA
-1382 KADRGKYI
+1382 KRTDYI
-1390 QRANLTEWRKGF
+1390 KRANSYRE
-1402 LRGSQGMGANQAL
+1402 GSGMFYRMRPQSYNAIKKMINQ
-1415 ERIKG
+1415 
-1420 NIKRNMNAKKAQQ
+1420 NM
-1433 KPPPPPKNKPPPPPK
+1433 KPPPPQK

-1468 NAARLKKNINEGVS
+1468 NASRLKKNINEGVS

>member
-1 MDACDPGIDYKNLKS
+1 M
-16 LIKQNTGHDLKLS
+16 KLS
-29 RKQICEVYSTTQD
+29 RKQICNVYSTTQD

-62 KSPLTRM
+62 KSPLSRI

-89 KVGVARHAD
+89 KVGVSRHAD
-98 TKLTKTQL
+98 TKLTKQEL

-125 KSLQAKKVT
+125 RSLQSKKIKKFNVNT
-134 KINSN
+134 STNN
-139 NVPFGNNVNRI
+139 NVPFGNDVNRI
-150 NTGNRTFKNGNNN
+150 NNVNVRRENIQNGI
-163 NNQKTGIERPTLPG
+163 T
-177 NNNKQKTGIERPT
+177 RPT
-190 RSSKENNNKNE
+190 REKQENNTKSKTNI
-201 SNLYND
+201 YNN
-207 SKLVNRG
+207 SKQVNRG
-214 KISLYEKYHSK
+214 QISLYEKYHGK
-225 SSGNA
+225 SSGST
-230 TLSNSELAAYKA
+230 TLSNNQLAAYKA
-242 DRRKFYLNTPEN
+242 NRRKFYQNEPEN

-259 RAQGKIETGFTEFK
+259 RAQGKIEIGYADFK
-273 KLFQKGKDKYTGNVN
+273 RLFRRGKDKYVGNVT
-288 TGNASELENNNNNTG
+288 TGKASEIKGNDNVGIERPSRKGQIVLSGKGANNNA
-303 ISKPKRKGKLR
+303 
-314 LNKPIPEPV
+314 PEPD

-342 KKDPISLWLNKN
+342 KQDPISLWLNRN

-366 PEAKNVINEAREK
+366 PEAKNVINEVREK
-379 YVKSGNSKTG
+379 YVTSGNSKTG
-389 DISRILSTLRGKNPR
+389 DISRILSILRGKNPKM
-404 PVIRGQN
+404 VIRGQN
-411 AKLNANLQKLRNFLK
+411 TKVNTNLKKLRNFLQ

-451 INMIKQQLEKSNSN
+451 INMIKQQLEKSNTNIS
-465 TNTNS
+465 NTNS
-470 SNTKNNNTKSN
+470 SNT
-481 TSSNTNRDVKEILS
+481 ILN
-495 KLLPN
+495 KPVNKPNLP
-500 EKENNVNSLG
+500 
-510 TRFRRLMNNNN
+510 N

-526 LNTNRNTLTNYLK
+526 LNTNRNTITNYLK

-557 GTNVNTVKK
+557 GTNVNKVKK
-566 QIETDITQQ
+566 QVETDITQQ

-603 KKGEPIEKLKSEIGN
+603 KKGEPIEKLKSEIGT
-618 LVTQTRQKEAN
+618 LVTQERQKEAN

-661 KKAIMNKQ
+661 KKTIMNKQ

-743 KELALKNEINAKKTN
+743 KQLALRNEIEAKKTN

-772 KIKKGALAQ
+772 KVKKGALAQ
-781 INKGANVNTVKSSI
+781 INQGVNVNTVKSGI
-795 NLIANQEK
+795 NTVANNEK
-803 AANEAAEAKRIK
+803 AATEAAEAKRIK
-815 KEEEAEAK
+815 S
-823 RIKKEEAAEAKR
+823 EEAAEAKR
-835 IRNEEAAEAK
+835 IKSEEAAEAKRIKAEEAAEAKRVKNEEAAEAK
-845 RIKNEEAAEAK
+845 RIKNEEAAT
-856 RIRNEEAAAEAQRKK
+856 EAQRKK
-871 NEEERKKQEA
+871 NEEEQKKQEA
-881 RNARAKNLNTLTKI
+881 RNEKARQRNELQQFIN
-895 LDSQNSNNR
+895 SENSNNR
-904 IKMNNSMKAQYLSSF
+904 VKMSTVKKDEFLKSF
-919 NKGQPLSVLRN
+919 NTGAPLGVVKGKVSQYFANRKN
-930 KASKYF
+930 SKS
-936 KNKQEAAKK
+936 KENNRK
-945 KNETNQKRKLQRNTL
+945 QKRTTL
-960 KQILDSKNGNVNIKL
+960 KQILNSKNNNANIKL
-975 NNATKDKHLTA
+975 NNVTKDKHLKA

-994 RIKAN
+994 RVKAN

-1047 VKLNNARKANYLQ
+1047 VKLNNARKAEYLQ

-1079 IRNKVDA
+1079 ITNKVTA

-1095 KKKAE
+1095 KKRAE
-1100 RQQLEQLLKTSNSIN
+1100 RQKLEQLLKTSNSIN

-1130 AVKKQIDNKLA
+1130 AVKQQIDNKLA
-1141 NIKRRKNAANEL
+1141 NIKSRKNAANEL

-1161 KAAEELK
+1161 KAAEEAK
-1168 RKEEEARRKAMEN
+1168 RKEDEARRKAMEN
-1181 QMYLNQQSQLEAQ
+1181 QMYLNEQSQLEAQ
-1194 KAANEARKAKEEAVR
+1194 KAANEARKAKEEAAR
-1209 KAEEAKKMKEQKRVQ
+1209 KVEEAKKSKQQKRIQ

-1238 GISINGAAY
+1238 GISINGPAY
-1247 LSKLNANTYNFDSI
+1247 LSKLNANTYNFNSI

-1268 IKTKKNAKKAINI
+1268 IKTKKNAKKAVNI

-1304 RRKVQ
+1304 ERKVQ
-1309 RAQFKND
+1309 KAQFKND

-1321 LFNQIN
+1321 LLNQIK
-1327 NTKTMT
+1327 NTKSMT

-1352 NLNETENKK
+1352 NINNKEE
-1361 KRQEVKKQLASYI
+1361 KRKRDLVKKQVSEYI
-1374 AKTYPNMS
+1374 SKTYPKINRA
-1382 KADRGKYI
+1382 KRTDYI
-1390 QRANLTEWRKGF
+1390 KRANSYRE
-1402 LRGSQGMGANQAL
+1402 GSGMFYRMRPQSYNAIKKMINQ
-1415 ERIKG
+1415 
-1420 NIKRNMNAKKAQQ
+1420 NM
-1433 KPPPPPKNKPPPPPK
+1433 KPPPPPKNKPPPPQK

-1468 NAARLKKNINEGVS
+1468 NASRLKKNINEGVS

>member
-1 MDACDPGIDYKNLKS
+1 MDACDPGIDFKNLKS

-29 RKQICEVYSTTQD
+29 RKQICNVYSTTQD

-62 KSPLTRM
+62 KSPLSRI

-89 KVGVARHAD
+89 KVGVSRHAD
-98 TKLTKTQL
+98 TKLTKQEL

-125 KSLQAKKVT
+125 RSLQSKKIKKFNVNT
-134 KINSN
+134 STNN
-139 NVPFGNNVNRI
+139 NVPFGNDVNRI
-150 NTGNRTFKNGNNN
+150 NNVNVRRENIQNGI
-163 NNQKTGIERPTLPG
+163 T
-177 NNNKQKTGIERPT
+177 RPT
-190 RSSKENNNKNE
+190 REKQENNTKSKTNI
-201 SNLYND
+201 YNN
-207 SKLVNRG
+207 SKQVNRG
-214 KISLYEKYHSK
+214 QISLYEKYHGK
-225 SSGNA
+225 SSGST
-230 TLSNSELAAYKA
+230 TLSNNQLAAYKA
-242 DRRKFYLNTPEN
+242 NRRKFYQNKPEN

-259 RAQGKIETGFTEFK
+259 RAQGKIEIGYADFK
-273 KLFQKGKDKYTGNVN
+273 RLFRRGKDKYVKNVN
-288 TGNASELENNNNNTG
+288 TGNASEIEGNDNVGIERPSRKGQIVLSGKGANNNA
-303 ISKPKRKGKLR
+303 
-314 LNKPIPEPV
+314 PEPD

-342 KKDPISLWLNKN
+342 KQDPISLWLNRN

-366 PEAKNVINEAREK
+366 PEAKNVINEVREK
-379 YVKSGNSKTG
+379 YVTSGNSKTG
-389 DISRILSTLRGKNPR
+389 DISRILSILRGKNPKM
-404 PVIRGQN
+404 VIRGQN
-411 AKLNANLQKLRNFLK
+411 TKVNTNLKKLRNFLQ

-451 INMIKQQLEKSNSN
+451 INMIKQQLEKSNTNIS
-465 TNTNS
+465 NTNS
-470 SNTKNNNTKSN
+470 SNT
-481 TSSNTNRDVKEILS
+481 ILN
-495 KLLPN
+495 KPVNKPNLP
-500 EKENNVNSLG
+500 
-510 TRFRRLMNNNN
+510 N

-526 LNTNRNTLTNYLK
+526 LNTNRNTITNYLK

-557 GTNVNTVKK
+557 GTNVNKVKK
-566 QIETDITQQ
+566 QVETDITQQ

-603 KKGEPIEKLKSEIGN
+603 KKGEPIEKLKSEIGT
-618 LVTQTRQKEAN
+618 LVTQERQKEAN

-661 KKAIMNKQ
+661 KKTIMNKQ

-743 KELALKNEINAKKTN
+743 KQLALRNEIEAKKTN

-772 KIKKGALAQ
+772 KVKKGALAQ
-781 INKGANVNTVKSSI
+781 INQGVNVNTVKSGI
-795 NLIANQEK
+795 NTVANNEK

-815 KEEEAEAK
+815 A
-823 RIKKEEAAEAKR
+823 EEAAEAKR
-835 IRNEEAAEAK
+835 IKAEEAAEAKRIKAEEAAEAKRVKNEEAAEAK
-845 RIKNEEAAEAK
+845 RIKNEEAAT
-856 RIRNEEAAAEAQRKK
+856 EAQRKK
-871 NEEERKKQEA
+871 NEEEQKKQEA
-881 RNARAKNLNTLTKI
+881 RNEKARQRNELQQFIN
-895 LDSQNSNNR
+895 SENSNNR
-904 IKMNNSMKAQYLSSF
+904 VKMSTVKKDEFLKSF
-919 NKGQPLSVLRN
+919 NTGAPLGVVKGKVSQYFANRKN
-930 KASKYF
+930 SKS
-936 KNKQEAAKK
+936 KENNRK
-945 KNETNQKRKLQRNTL
+945 QKRTTL
-960 KQILDSKNGNVNIKL
+960 KQILNSKNNNANIKL
-975 NNATKDKHLTA
+975 NNVTKDKHLKA

-994 RIKAN
+994 RVKAN

-1047 VKLNNARKANYLQ
+1047 VKLNNARKAEYLQ

-1079 IRNKVDA
+1079 ITNKVTA

-1095 KKKAE
+1095 KKRAE
-1100 RQQLEQLLKTSNSIN
+1100 RQKLEQLLKTSNSIN

-1130 AVKKQIDNKLA
+1130 AVKQQIDNKLA
-1141 NIKRRKNAANEL
+1141 NIKSRKNAANEL

-1161 KAAEELK
+1161 KAAEEAK
-1168 RKEEEARRKAMEN
+1168 RKEDEARRKAMEN
-1181 QMYLNQQSQLEAQ
+1181 QMYLNEQSQLEAQ
-1194 KAANEARKAKEEAVR
+1194 KAANEARKAKEEAAR
-1209 KAEEAKKMKEQKRVQ
+1209 KVEEAKKSKQQKRIQ

-1238 GISINGAAY
+1238 GISINGPAY
-1247 LSKLNANTYNFDSI
+1247 LSKLNANTYNFNSI

-1268 IKTKKNAKKAINI
+1268 IKTKKNAKKAVNI

-1304 RRKVQ
+1304 ERKVQ
-1309 RAQFKND
+1309 KAQFKND

-1321 LFNQIN
+1321 LLNQIK
-1327 NTKTMT
+1327 NTKSMT

-1352 NLNETENKK
+1352 NINNKEE
-1361 KRQEVKKQLASYI
+1361 KRKRDLVKKQVSEYI
-1374 AKTYPNMS
+1374 SKTYPKINRA
-1382 KADRGKYI
+1382 KRTDYI
-1390 QRANLTEWRKGF
+1390 KRANSYRE
-1402 LRGSQGMGANQAL
+1402 GSGMFYRMRPQSYNAIKKMINQ
-1415 ERIKG
+1415 
-1420 NIKRNMNAKKAQQ
+1420 NM
-1433 KPPPPPKNKPPPPPK
+1433 KPPPPPKNKPPPPQK

-1468 NAARLKKNINEGVS
+1468 NASRLKKNINEGVS

>member
-1 MDACDPGIDYKNLKS
+1 MGY
-16 LIKQNTGHDLKLS
+16 T
-29 RKQICEVYSTTQD
+29 
-42 GKLPL
+42 
-47 PPLILSSDRTFLLDR
+47 
-62 KSPLTRM
+62 
-69 DFDKLFNS
+69 DFKRLF
-77 TTKVSSIRRIAK
+77 RR
-89 KVGVARHAD
+89 
-98 TKLTKTQL
+98 
-106 IGIIGRRLH
+106 
-115 SMNILEPVKL
+115 
-125 KSLQAKKVT
+125 
-134 KINSN
+134 
-139 NVPFGNNVNRI
+139 
-150 NTGNRTFKNGNNN
+150 
-163 NNQKTGIERPTLPG
+163 
-177 NNNKQKTGIERPT
+177 
-190 RSSKENNNKNE
+190 
-201 SNLYND
+201 
-207 SKLVNRG
+207 
-214 KISLYEKYHSK
+214 
-225 SSGNA
+225 
-230 TLSNSELAAYKA
+230 
-242 DRRKFYLNTPEN
+242 
-254 AYTKL
+254 
-259 RAQGKIETGFTEFK
+259 
-273 KLFQKGKDKYTGNVN
+273 GKDKYVKNVN
-288 TGNASELENNNNNTG
+288 TGNASELEGNDNVGIERPSRKGQIVLSGDGPNNNAPNA
-303 ISKPKRKGKLR
+303 
-314 LNKPIPEPV
+314 PV
-323 GGPNSLPPTKE
+323 QDGPNSLPPTKE

-342 KKDPISLWLNKN
+342 KQDPISLWLNRN

-366 PEAKNVINEAREK
+366 PAAKNVINEVREK
-379 YVKSGNSKTG
+379 YVTSGNSKTG
-389 DISRILSTLRGKNPR
+389 DISRILSTLRGKNPKM
-404 PVIRGQN
+404 VIRGQN
-411 AKLNANLQKLRNFLK
+411 TKVNTNLKKLRNFLQ

-451 INMIKQQLEKSNSN
+451 INMIKQQLEKSNTNIS
-465 TNTNS
+465 NTNS
-470 SNTKNNNTKSN
+470 SNT
-481 TSSNTNRDVKEILS
+481 I
-495 KLLPN
+495 PN
-500 EKENNVNSLG
+500 KPVNVPNVP
-510 TRFRRLMNNNN
+510 NKPVNVPN

-526 LNTNRNTLTNYLK
+526 LNTNRNTITNYLK

-544 NNAKTTY
+544 NNSKTTY

-557 GTNVNTVKK
+557 GTNVNKVKK

-575 RKSTENVIAFNKY
+575 RKSTENVIAFNTY

-603 KKGEPIEKLKSEIGN
+603 KKGEPIEKLKSEIGT
-618 LVTQTRQKEAN
+618 LVTQKRQKEAN

-661 KKAIMNKQ
+661 KKTIMNKQ

-743 KELALKNEINAKKTN
+743 KQLALRNEIEAKKTN

-772 KIKKGALAQ
+772 KVKKGALAQ
-781 INKGANVNTVKSSI
+781 INQGVNVNTVKSGI
-795 NLIANQEK
+795 NTVANNEK

-815 KEEEAEAK
+815 A
-823 RIKKEEAAEAKR
+823 EEAAEAKR
-835 IRNEEAAEAK
+835 IKAEEAAEAKRIKVEEAAEAKRVKNEEAAEAK
-845 RIKNEEAAEAK
+845 RIKNEEAAT
-856 RIRNEEAAAEAQRKK
+856 EAQRKK
-871 NEEERKKQEA
+871 NEEEQKKQEA
-881 RNARAKNLNTLTKI
+881 RNEKARQRNELQQFIN
-895 LDSQNSNNR
+895 SENSNNR
-904 IKMNNSMKAQYLSSF
+904 VKMSTVKKDEFLKSF
-919 NKGQPLSVLRN
+919 NTGAPLGVVKGKVSQYFANRKN
-930 KASKYF
+930 SKS
-936 KNKQEAAKK
+936 KENNRK
-945 KNETNQKRKLQRNTL
+945 QKRTTL
-960 KQILDSKNGNVNIKL
+960 KQILNSKNNNANIKL
-975 NNATKDKHLTA
+975 NNVTKDKHLKA

-994 RIKAN
+994 RVKAN

-1047 VKLNNARKANYLQ
+1047 VKLNNARKAEYLQ

-1079 IRNKVDA
+1079 ITNKVTA

-1095 KKKAE
+1095 KKRAE
-1100 RQQLEQLLKTSNSIN
+1100 RQKLEQLLKTSNSIN

-1130 AVKKQIDNKLA
+1130 AVKQQIDNKLA
-1141 NIKRRKNAANEL
+1141 NIKSRKNAANEL

-1161 KAAEELK
+1161 KAAEEAK
-1168 RKEEEARRKAMEN
+1168 RKEDEARRKAMEN
-1181 QMYLNQQSQLEAQ
+1181 QMYLNEQSQLEAQ
-1194 KAANEARKAKEEAVR
+1194 KAANEARKAKEEAAR
-1209 KAEEAKKMKEQKRVQ
+1209 KVEEAKKMKQEKRVQ

-1238 GISINGAAY
+1238 GISINGPAY
-1247 LSKLNANTYNFDSI
+1247 LSKLNANTYNFNSI

-1268 IKTKKNAKKAINI
+1268 IKTKKNAKKAVNI

-1304 RRKVQ
+1304 ERKVQ
-1309 RAQFKND
+1309 KAQFKND

-1321 LFNQIN
+1321 LLNQIK
-1327 NTKTMT
+1327 NTKSMT

-1352 NLNETENKK
+1352 NINNKEE
-1361 KRQEVKKQLASYI
+1361 KRKRDLVKKQVSEYI
-1374 AKTYPNMS
+1374 SKTYPKINRA
-1382 KADRGKYI
+1382 KRTDYI
-1390 QRANLTEWRKGF
+1390 KRANSYRE
-1402 LRGSQGMGANQAL
+1402 GSGMFYRMRPQSYNAIKKMINQ
-1415 ERIKG
+1415 
-1420 NIKRNMNAKKAQQ
+1420 NM
-1433 KPPPPPKNKPPPPPK
+1433 KPPPPPKNKPPPPQK

-1468 NAARLKKNINEGVS
+1468 NASRLKKNINEGVS

>member
-1 MDACDPGIDYKNLKS
+1 MDACDPGIDFKNLKS

-29 RKQICEVYSTTQD
+29 RKQICNVYSTTQD

-62 KSPLTRM
+62 KSPLSRI

-89 KVGVARHAD
+89 KVGVSRHAD
-98 TKLTKTQL
+98 TKLTKQEL

-125 KSLQAKKVT
+125 RSLQSKKIKKFNVNT
-134 KINSN
+134 STNN
-139 NVPFGNNVNRI
+139 NVPFGNDVNRI
-150 NTGNRTFKNGNNN
+150 NNVNVRRENIQNGI
-163 NNQKTGIERPTLPG
+163 T
-177 NNNKQKTGIERPT
+177 RPT
-190 RSSKENNNKNE
+190 REKQENNTKSKTNI
-201 SNLYND
+201 YNN
-207 SKLVNRG
+207 SKQVNRG
-214 KISLYEKYHSK
+214 QISLYEKYHGK
-225 SSGNA
+225 SSGST
-230 TLSNSELAAYKA
+230 TLSNNQLAAYKA
-242 DRRKFYLNTPEN
+242 NRRKFYQNEPEN

-259 RAQGKIETGFTEFK
+259 RAQGKIEIGYADFK
-273 KLFQKGKDKYTGNVN
+273 RLFRRGKDKYVGNVT
-288 TGNASELENNNNNTG
+288 TGKASEIQGNDNVGIERPSRKGQIVLSGKGANNNA
-303 ISKPKRKGKLR
+303 
-314 LNKPIPEPV
+314 PEPD

-342 KKDPISLWLNKN
+342 KQDPISLWLNRN

-366 PEAKNVINEAREK
+366 PEAKNVINEVREK
-379 YVKSGNSKTG
+379 YVTSGNSKTG
-389 DISRILSTLRGKNPR
+389 DISRILSILRGKNPKM
-404 PVIRGQN
+404 VIRGQN
-411 AKLNANLQKLRNFLK
+411 TKVNTNLKKLRNFLQ

-451 INMIKQQLEKSNSN
+451 INMIKQQLEKSNTNIS
-465 TNTNS
+465 NTNS
-470 SNTKNNNTKSN
+470 SNT
-481 TSSNTNRDVKEILS
+481 ILN
-495 KLLPN
+495 KPVNKPNLP
-500 EKENNVNSLG
+500 
-510 TRFRRLMNNNN
+510 N

-526 LNTNRNTLTNYLK
+526 LNTNRNTITNYLK

-557 GTNVNTVKK
+557 GTNVNKVKK
-566 QIETDITQQ
+566 QVETDITQQ

-603 KKGEPIEKLKSEIGN
+603 KKGEPIEKLKSEIGT
-618 LVTQTRQKEAN
+618 LVTQERQKEAN

-661 KKAIMNKQ
+661 KKTIMNKQ

-743 KELALKNEINAKKTN
+743 KQLALRNEIEAKKTN

-772 KIKKGALAQ
+772 KVKKGALAQ
-781 INKGANVNTVKSSI
+781 INQGVNVNTVKSGI
-795 NLIANQEK
+795 NTVANNEK

-815 KEEEAEAK
+815 A
-823 RIKKEEAAEAKR
+823 EEAAEAKR
-835 IRNEEAAEAK
+835 IKAEEAAEAKRIKAEEAAEAKRVKNEEAAEAK
-845 RIKNEEAAEAK
+845 RIKNEEAAT
-856 RIRNEEAAAEAQRKK
+856 EAQRKK
-871 NEEERKKQEA
+871 NEEEQKKQEA
-881 RNARAKNLNTLTKI
+881 RNEKARQRNELQQFIN
-895 LDSQNSNNR
+895 SENSNNR
-904 IKMNNSMKAQYLSSF
+904 VKMSTVKKDEFLKSF
-919 NKGQPLSVLRN
+919 NTGAPLGVVKGKVSQYFANRKN
-930 KASKYF
+930 SKS
-936 KNKQEAAKK
+936 KENNRK
-945 KNETNQKRKLQRNTL
+945 QKRTTL
-960 KQILDSKNGNVNIKL
+960 KQILNSKNNNANIKL
-975 NNATKDKHLTA
+975 NNVTKDKHLKA

-994 RIKAN
+994 RVKAN

-1047 VKLNNARKANYLQ
+1047 VKLNNARKAEYLQ

-1079 IRNKVDA
+1079 ITNKVTA

-1095 KKKAE
+1095 KKRAE
-1100 RQQLEQLLKTSNSIN
+1100 RQKLEQLLKTSNSIN

-1130 AVKKQIDNKLA
+1130 AVKQQIDNKLA
-1141 NIKRRKNAANEL
+1141 NIKSRKNAANEL

-1161 KAAEELK
+1161 KAAEEAK
-1168 RKEEEARRKAMEN
+1168 RKEDEARRKAMEN
-1181 QMYLNQQSQLEAQ
+1181 QMYLNEQSQLEAQ
-1194 KAANEARKAKEEAVR
+1194 KAANEARKAKEEAAR
-1209 KAEEAKKMKEQKRVQ
+1209 KVEEAKKSKQQKRIQ

-1238 GISINGAAY
+1238 GISINGPAY
-1247 LSKLNANTYNFDSI
+1247 LSKLNANTYNFNSI

-1268 IKTKKNAKKAINI
+1268 IKTKKNAKKAVNI

-1304 RRKVQ
+1304 ERKVQ
-1309 RAQFKND
+1309 KAQFKND

-1321 LFNQIN
+1321 LLNQIK
-1327 NTKTMT
+1327 NTKSMT

-1352 NLNETENKK
+1352 NINNKEE
-1361 KRQEVKKQLASYI
+1361 KRKRDLVKKQVSEYI
-1374 AKTYPNMS
+1374 SKTYPKINRA
-1382 KADRGKYI
+1382 KRTDYI
-1390 QRANLTEWRKGF
+1390 KRANSYRE
-1402 LRGSQGMGANQAL
+1402 GSGMFYRMRPQSYNAIKKMINQ
-1415 ERIKG
+1415 
-1420 NIKRNMNAKKAQQ
+1420 NM
-1433 KPPPPPKNKPPPPPK
+1433 KPPPPPKNKPPPPQK

-1468 NAARLKKNINEGVS
+1468 NASRLKKNINEGVS

>member
-1 MDACDPGIDYKNLKS
+1 MDACDPGIDYKNLKT
-16 LIKQNTGHDLKLS
+16 LIKQNTGHDLKLT
-29 RKQICEVYSTTQD
+29 RKQICEVYATTQD

-47 PPLILSSDRTFLLDR
+47 PPLILSSDRTFMLDR

-98 TKLTKTQL
+98 TKLTKAQL
-106 IGIIGRRLH
+106 IDIIGRRLH
-115 SMNILEPVKL
+115 SMNILEPIKL
-125 KSLQAKKVT
+125 RSLQAKKVM
-134 KINSN
+134 KFNSN

-163 NNQKTGIERPTLPG
+163 NQKTGLERPTLSG
-177 NNNKQKTGIERPT
+177 NNNQQKTNLERPTPSGNNNQKTGIERPT
-190 RSSKENNNKNE
+190 RSGKENNNKNE
-201 SNLYND
+201 SNIYND

-214 KISLYEKYHSK
+214 KISLYEKYHGRNRGGST
-225 SSGNA
+225 

-273 KLFQKGKDKYTGNVN
+273 KLFQKGKDKYVGNVN
-288 TGNASELENNNNNTG
+288 TNTASQLENNDNNNSG
-303 ISKPKRKGKLR
+303 ISRPKRKGTLR
-314 LNKPIPEPV
+314 LNKPPPEPN
-323 GGPNSLPPTKE
+323 GPNSKPPTKE

-342 KKDPISLWLNKN
+342 KKDPISLWLNEN
-354 SQKNGFGNLYNN
+354 AQKNGFGNLYNH
-366 PEAKNVINEAREK
+366 PESKNIINEAREK

-404 PVIRGQN
+404 PILRGQN
-411 AKLNANLQKLRNFLK
+411 AKLNANIKKLRNFLQ

-451 INMIKQQLEKSNSN
+451 INMIKQQLEKSNTNSS
-465 TNTNS
+465 NTNS
-470 SNTKNNNTKSN
+470 SNTN
-481 TSSNTNRDVKEILS
+481 SSNTI
-495 KLLPN
+495 PN
-500 EKENNVNSLG
+500 KPVNVP
-510 TRFRRLMNNNN
+510 N
-521 VPKSK
+521 VPNKPVNIPNVPIGPKSK

-566 QIETDITQQ
+566 QIESDITKQ

-588 LENKNVNKNAYRNRL
+588 LENKNEVVNTNAYRNRL

-618 LVTQTRQKEAN
+618 LVTQKRQKEAN
-629 KNALTQ
+629 KNALTK

-656 PIVEI
+656 PMVEI
-661 KKAIMNKQ
+661 KKAIMNKE

-686 VLLNSNS
+686 VLLNSNNS
-693 NLRNNANVKAILN
+693 LKNNANVKAILN

-743 KELALKNEINAKKTN
+743 KEIALRNEINAKKTN
-758 INMYVNSKGLKNPK
+758 ITMYVNSKGLKNPK
-772 KIKKGALAQ
+772 KVTKGALVQ

-803 AANEAAEAKRIK
+803 AANEAAEEKKRKREEENERKAEAKRLK
-815 KEEEAEAK
+815 KEEEAREAEERKRKREENNARKAEEK
-823 RIKKEEAAEAKR
+823 RIKREEEEA
-835 IRNEEAAEAK
+835 
-845 RIKNEEAAEAK
+845 
-856 RIRNEEAAAEAQRKK
+856 
-871 NEEERKKQEA
+871 EEERKKQEA

-999 AIKSIQNKQTA
+999 AIKSIKNKQTA
-1010 KKQRLAEEEKLK
+1010 KETSLAKQ
-1022 AQKENK
+1022 QNK

-1079 IRNKVDA
+1079 IKNKVDA

-1095 KKKAE
+1095 KKRTE

-1238 GISINGAAY
+1238 ISINGASY

-1281 TKQKENA
+1281 AKQKENA

-1304 RRKVQ
+1304 ERKVQ
-1309 RAQFKND
+1309 RAQFKNNSD
-1316 SNKRK
+1316 KRK
-1321 LFNQIN
+1321 LLNQIK

-1352 NLNETENKK
+1352 NINEKEE
-1361 KRQEVKKQLASYI
+1361 KRKRDQVKKQVSEYI
-1374 AKTYPNMS
+1374 SKTYPKMNRA
-1382 KADRGKYI
+1382 KRTNYI
-1390 QRANLTEWRKGF
+1390 SRANSYREGSGLFYRMRPQSYNAIRK
-1402 LRGSQGMGANQAL
+1402 MINQ
-1415 ERIKG
+1415 
-1420 NIKRNMNAKKAQQ
+1420 NM
-1433 KPPPPPKNKPPPPPK
+1433 KPPPPPI

-1468 NAARLKKNINEGVS
+1468 NAERLKKNINEGVS

-1495 QTKYQTK
+1495 RTKYQTK

>member
-1 MDACDPGIDYKNLKS
+1 MDACDPGIDFKNLKS

-29 RKQICEVYSTTQD
+29 RKQICNVYSTTQD

-62 KSPLTRM
+62 KSPLSRI

-89 KVGVARHAD
+89 KVGVSRHAD
-98 TKLTKTQL
+98 TKLTKQEL

-125 KSLQAKKVT
+125 RSLQSKKIKKFNVNT
-134 KINSN
+134 STNN
-139 NVPFGNNVNRI
+139 NVPFGNDVNRI
-150 NTGNRTFKNGNNN
+150 NNVNVRRENIQNGI
-163 NNQKTGIERPTLPG
+163 T
-177 NNNKQKTGIERPT
+177 RPT
-190 RSSKENNNKNE
+190 REKQENNTKSKTNI
-201 SNLYND
+201 YNN
-207 SKLVNRG
+207 SKQVNRG
-214 KISLYEKYHSK
+214 QISLYEKYHGK
-225 SSGNA
+225 SSGST
-230 TLSNSELAAYKA
+230 TLSNNQLAAYKA
-242 DRRKFYLNTPEN
+242 NRRKFYQNEPEN

-259 RAQGKIETGFTEFK
+259 RAQGKIEIGYADFK
-273 KLFQKGKDKYTGNVN
+273 RLFRRGKDKYVGNVT
-288 TGNASELENNNNNTG
+288 TGKASEIKGNDNVGIERPSRKGQIVLSGKGANNNA
-303 ISKPKRKGKLR
+303 
-314 LNKPIPEPV
+314 PEPD

-342 KKDPISLWLNKN
+342 KQDPISLWLNRN

-366 PEAKNVINEAREK
+366 PEAKNVINEVREK
-379 YVKSGNSKTG
+379 YVTSGNSKTG
-389 DISRILSTLRGKNPR
+389 DISRILSILRGKNPKM
-404 PVIRGQN
+404 VIRGQN
-411 AKLNANLQKLRNFLK
+411 TKVNTNLKKLRNFLQ

-451 INMIKQQLEKSNSN
+451 INMIKQQLEKSNTNIS
-465 TNTNS
+465 NTNS
-470 SNTKNNNTKSN
+470 SNT
-481 TSSNTNRDVKEILS
+481 ILN
-495 KLLPN
+495 KPVNKPNLP
-500 EKENNVNSLG
+500 
-510 TRFRRLMNNNN
+510 N

-526 LNTNRNTLTNYLK
+526 LNTNRNTITNYLK

-557 GTNVNTVKK
+557 GTNVNKVKK
-566 QIETDITQQ
+566 QVETDITQQ

-603 KKGEPIEKLKSEIGN
+603 KKGEPIEKLKSEIGT
-618 LVTQTRQKEAN
+618 LVTQERQKEAN

-661 KKAIMNKQ
+661 KKTIMNKQ

-743 KELALKNEINAKKTN
+743 KQLALRNEIEAKKTN

-772 KIKKGALAQ
+772 KVKKGALAQ
-781 INKGANVNTVKSSI
+781 INQGVNVNTVKSGI
-795 NLIANQEK
+795 NTVANNEK

-815 KEEEAEAK
+815 A
-823 RIKKEEAAEAKR
+823 EEAAEAKR
-835 IRNEEAAEAK
+835 IKAEEAAEAKRVKNEEAAEAK
-845 RIKNEEAAEAK
+845 RIKNEEAAT
-856 RIRNEEAAAEAQRKK
+856 EAQRKK
-871 NEEERKKQEA
+871 NEEEQKKQEA
-881 RNARAKNLNTLTKI
+881 RNEKARQRNELQQFIN
-895 LDSQNSNNR
+895 SENSNNR
-904 IKMNNSMKAQYLSSF
+904 VKMSTVKKDEFLKSF
-919 NKGQPLSVLRN
+919 NTGAPLGVVKGKVSQYFANRKN
-930 KASKYF
+930 SKS
-936 KNKQEAAKK
+936 KENNRK
-945 KNETNQKRKLQRNTL
+945 QKRTTL
-960 KQILDSKNGNVNIKL
+960 KQILNSKNNNANIKL
-975 NNATKDKHLTA
+975 NNVTKDKHLKA

-994 RIKAN
+994 RVKAN

-1047 VKLNNARKANYLQ
+1047 VKLNNARKAEYLQ

-1079 IRNKVDA
+1079 ITNKVTA

-1095 KKKAE
+1095 KKRAE
-1100 RQQLEQLLKTSNSIN
+1100 RQKLEQLLKTSNSIN

-1130 AVKKQIDNKLA
+1130 AVKQQIDNKLA
-1141 NIKRRKNAANEL
+1141 NIKSRKNAANEL

-1161 KAAEELK
+1161 KAAEEAK
-1168 RKEEEARRKAMEN
+1168 RKEDEARRKAMEN
-1181 QMYLNQQSQLEAQ
+1181 QMYLNEQSQLEAQ
-1194 KAANEARKAKEEAVR
+1194 KAANEARKAKEEAAR
-1209 KAEEAKKMKEQKRVQ
+1209 KVEEAKKSKQQKRIQ

-1238 GISINGAAY
+1238 GISINGPAY
-1247 LSKLNANTYNFDSI
+1247 LSKLNANTYNFNSI

-1268 IKTKKNAKKAINI
+1268 IKTKKNAKKAVNI

-1304 RRKVQ
+1304 ERKVQ
-1309 RAQFKND
+1309 KAQFKND

-1321 LFNQIN
+1321 LLNQIK
-1327 NTKTMT
+1327 NTKSMT

-1352 NLNETENKK
+1352 NINNKEE
-1361 KRQEVKKQLASYI
+1361 KRKRDLVKKQVSEYI
-1374 AKTYPNMS
+1374 SKTYPKINRA
-1382 KADRGKYI
+1382 KRTDYI
-1390 QRANLTEWRKGF
+1390 KRANSYRE
-1402 LRGSQGMGANQAL
+1402 GSGMFYRMRPQSYNAIKKMINQ
-1415 ERIKG
+1415 
-1420 NIKRNMNAKKAQQ
+1420 NM
-1433 KPPPPPKNKPPPPPK
+1433 KPPPPPKNKPPPPQK

-1468 NAARLKKNINEGVS
+1468 NASRLKKNINEGVS

>member
-1 MDACDPGIDYKNLKS
+1 MDACDPGIDFKNLKS
-16 LIKQNTGHDLKLS
+16 LIKQNTGQDLKLS
-29 RKQICEVYSTTQD
+29 RKQICNVYSTTQD

-62 KSPLTRM
+62 KSPLSRI

-89 KVGVARHAD
+89 KVGVSRHAD
-98 TKLTKTQL
+98 TKLTKQEL

-125 KSLQAKKVT
+125 RSLQSKKIKKFNVNT
-134 KINSN
+134 STNN
-139 NVPFGNNVNRI
+139 NVPFGNDVNRI
-150 NTGNRTFKNGNNN
+150 NNVNVRRENIQNGI
-163 NNQKTGIERPTLPG
+163 T
-177 NNNKQKTGIERPT
+177 RPT
-190 RSSKENNNKNE
+190 REKQENNTKSKTNI
-201 SNLYND
+201 YNN
-207 SKLVNRG
+207 SKQVNRG
-214 KISLYEKYHSK
+214 QISLYEKYHGK
-225 SSGNA
+225 SSGST
-230 TLSNSELAAYKA
+230 TLSNNQLAAYKA
-242 DRRKFYLNTPEN
+242 NRRKFYQNEPEN

-259 RAQGKIETGFTEFK
+259 RAQGKIEIGYADFK
-273 KLFQKGKDKYTGNVN
+273 RLFRRGKDKYVGNVT
-288 TGNASELENNNNNTG
+288 TGKASEIEGNDNVGIERPSRKGQIVLSGKGANNNA
-303 ISKPKRKGKLR
+303 
-314 LNKPIPEPV
+314 PEPD

-342 KKDPISLWLNKN
+342 KQDPISLWLNRN

-366 PEAKNVINEAREK
+366 PEAKNVINEVREK
-379 YVKSGNSKTG
+379 YVTSGNSKTG
-389 DISRILSTLRGKNPR
+389 DISRILSILRGKNPKM
-404 PVIRGQN
+404 VIRGQN
-411 AKLNANLQKLRNFLK
+411 TKVNTNLKKLRNFLQ

-451 INMIKQQLEKSNSN
+451 INMIKQQLEKSNTNIS
-465 TNTNS
+465 NTNS
-470 SNTKNNNTKSN
+470 SNT
-481 TSSNTNRDVKEILS
+481 ILN
-495 KLLPN
+495 KPVNKPNLP
-500 EKENNVNSLG
+500 
-510 TRFRRLMNNNN
+510 N

-526 LNTNRNTLTNYLK
+526 LNTNRNTITNYLK

-557 GTNVNTVKK
+557 GTNVNKVKK
-566 QIETDITQQ
+566 QVETDITQQ

-603 KKGEPIEKLKSEIGN
+603 KKGEPIEKLKSEIGT
-618 LVTQTRQKEAN
+618 LVTQERQKEAN

-661 KKAIMNKQ
+661 KKTIMNKQ

-743 KELALKNEINAKKTN
+743 KQLALRNEIEAKKTN

-772 KIKKGALAQ
+772 KVKKGALAQ
-781 INKGANVNTVKSSI
+781 INQGVNVNTVKSGI
-795 NLIANQEK
+795 NTVANNEK

-815 KEEEAEAK
+815 A
-823 RIKKEEAAEAKR
+823 EEAAEAKR
-835 IRNEEAAEAK
+835 IKAEEAAEAKRIKAEEAAEAKRVKNEEAAEAK
-845 RIKNEEAAEAK
+845 RIKNEEAAT
-856 RIRNEEAAAEAQRKK
+856 EAQRKK
-871 NEEERKKQEA
+871 NEEEQKKQEA
-881 RNARAKNLNTLTKI
+881 RNEKARQRNELQQFIN
-895 LDSQNSNNR
+895 SENSNNR
-904 IKMNNSMKAQYLSSF
+904 VKMSTVKKDEFLKSF
-919 NKGQPLSVLRN
+919 NTGAPLGVVKGKVSQYFANRKN
-930 KASKYF
+930 SKS
-936 KNKQEAAKK
+936 KENNRK
-945 KNETNQKRKLQRNTL
+945 QKRTTL
-960 KQILDSKNGNVNIKL
+960 KQILNSKNNNANIKL
-975 NNATKDKHLTA
+975 NNATKDKHLKA
-986 FNSGGNFN
+986 FNNGGNFN
-994 RIKAN
+994 RVKAN

-1036 QILNSKNGNAN
+1036 QILSSKNSNAN
-1047 VKLNNARKANYLQ
+1047 IKLNNARKAEYLQ

-1065 PNTFNIIKGKITKE
+1065 PDTFNIIKGKITKE
-1079 IRNKVDA
+1079 ITNKVTA

-1095 KKKAE
+1095 KKRAE
-1100 RQQLEQLLKTSNSIN
+1100 RQKLEQLLKTSNSIN
-1115 TTYYIGLFNKGQSYN
+1115 TTFYLNLYNKGQSYN
-1130 AVKKQIDNKLA
+1130 AVKQQIDNKLS

-1161 KAAEELK
+1161 KAAGEAK
-1168 RKEEEARRKAMEN
+1168 RKEDEARRKAMEN
-1181 QMYLNQQSQLEAQ
+1181 QMYFNEQSQLEAQ

-1209 KAEEAKKMKEQKRVQ
+1209 KVEEAKKSKQQKRIQ

-1238 GISINGAAY
+1238 GISINGPAY
-1247 LSKLNANTYNFDSI
+1247 LSKLNANTYNFNSI

-1268 IKTKKNAKKAINI
+1268 IKTKKNAKKAVNI

-1304 RRKVQ
+1304 ERKVQ
-1309 RAQFKND
+1309 KAQFKND

-1321 LFNQIN
+1321 LLNQIK
-1327 NTKTMT
+1327 NTKSMT

-1352 NLNETENKK
+1352 NINNKEE
-1361 KRQEVKKQLASYI
+1361 KRKRDLVKKQVSEYI
-1374 AKTYPNMS
+1374 SKTYPKINRA
-1382 KADRGKYI
+1382 KRTDYI
-1390 QRANLTEWRKGF
+1390 KRANSYRE
-1402 LRGSQGMGANQAL
+1402 GSGMFYRMRPQSYNAIKKMINQ
-1415 ERIKG
+1415 
-1420 NIKRNMNAKKAQQ
+1420 NM
-1433 KPPPPPKNKPPPPPK
+1433 KPPPPQK

-1468 NAARLKKNINEGVS
+1468 NASRLKKNINEGVS

>member
-1 MDACDPGIDYKNLKS
+1 MDACDPGIDYKNLKT

-29 RKQICEVYSTTQD
+29 RKQICEVYATTQD

-47 PPLILSSDRTFLLDR
+47 PPLILSSDRTFMLDR

-98 TKLTKTQL
+98 TKLTKAQL
-106 IGIIGRRLH
+106 IDIIGRRLH
-115 SMNILEPVKL
+115 SMNILEPIKL
-125 KSLQAKKVT
+125 RSLQAKKVM
-134 KINSN
+134 KFNSN

-150 NTGNRTFKNGNNN
+150 NTGNRNLKQGN
-163 NNQKTGIERPTLPG
+163 NNQKTGIERPTLSG
-177 NNNKQKTGIERPT
+177 NNNQKTGIERPT
-190 RSSKENNNKNE
+190 RSGTENNNNKNE
-201 SNLYND
+201 SNIYND

-214 KISLYEKYHSK
+214 KISLYEKYHRK
-225 SSGNA
+225 NSGNA

-288 TGNASELENNNNNTG
+288 TGKAKELENNDNNNG
-303 ISKPKRKGKLR
+303 ISRPKRKGKLH
-314 LNKPIPEPV
+314 LNKPTPEPV

-342 KKDPISLWLNKN
+342 KKDPISLWLNEN
-354 SQKNGFGNLYNN
+354 AQKNGFGNLYNH
-366 PEAKNVINEAREK
+366 PESKNIINEAREK
-379 YVKSGNSKTG
+379 YVKSGKSKTG

-404 PVIRGQN
+404 PILRGQN
-411 AKLNANLQKLRNFLK
+411 AKLNANIKKLRNFLQ

-451 INMIKQQLEKSNSN
+451 INMIKQQLEKSNS
-465 TNTNS
+465 
-470 SNTKNNNTKSN
+470 SNT
-481 TSSNTNRDVKEILS
+481 I
-495 KLLPN
+495 PN
-500 EKENNVNSLG
+500 KPVNVQNVP
-510 TRFRRLMNNNN
+510 NKPVNVPN

-526 LNTNRNTLTNYLK
+526 LDTNRNTLTNYLK

-557 GTNVNTVKK
+557 GTNVNKVKK

-588 LENKNVNKNAYRNRL
+588 LENKNVNKNTYRNRL

-618 LVTQTRQKEAN
+618 LVTQKRQKEAN

-686 VLLNSNS
+686 VLLNSNNS
-693 NLRNNANVKAILN
+693 LKNNANVKAILN

-733 SVKSAINTMK
+733 SVKGAINTMK

-815 KEEEAEAK
+815 KEEAAEAK
-823 RIKKEEAAEAKR
+823 RIK
-835 IRNEEAAEAK
+835 NEEAAEAK

-881 RNARAKNLNTLTKI
+881 RNAKAKNLNTLTKI

-904 IKMNNSMKAQYLSSF
+904 IKMNNSMKTQYLSSF

-960 KQILDSKNGNVNIKL
+960 KQILNSKNGNVNIKL

-994 RIKAN
+994 RVKAN

-1010 KKQRLAEEEKLK
+1010 KEKRLAEEAKLK

-1095 KKKAE
+1095 KKRTE

-1238 GISINGAAY
+1238 ISINGASY

-1288 AKQNIVRK
+1288 SKQNIVRK

-1304 RRKVQ
+1304 ERKVQ
-1309 RAQFKND
+1309 RAQFKNNSD
-1316 SNKRK
+1316 KRK
-1321 LFNQIN
+1321 LLNQIK

-1352 NLNETENKK
+1352 NINEKEE
-1361 KRQEVKKQLASYI
+1361 KRKRDQVKKQVSEYI
-1374 AKTYPNMS
+1374 SKTYPKMNRA
-1382 KADRGKYI
+1382 KRTNYI
-1390 QRANLTEWRKGF
+1390 SRANSYREGSGLFYRMRPQSYNAIRK
-1402 LRGSQGMGANQAL
+1402 MINQ
-1415 ERIKG
+1415 
-1420 NIKRNMNAKKAQQ
+1420 NM
-1433 KPPPPPKNKPPPPPK
+1433 KPPPPPK

-1468 NAARLKKNINEGVS
+1468 NAERLKKNINEGVS

-1495 QTKYQTK
+1495 RTKYQTK

>member
-1 MDACDPGIDYKNLKS
+1 MDACDPGIDFKNLKS
-16 LIKQNTGHDLKLS
+16 LIKQNTGQDLKLS
-29 RKQICEVYSTTQD
+29 RKQICNVYSTTQD

-62 KSPLTRM
+62 KSPLSRI

-89 KVGVARHAD
+89 KVGVSRHAD
-98 TKLTKTQL
+98 TKLTKQEL

-125 KSLQAKKVT
+125 RSLQSKKIKKFNVNT
-134 KINSN
+134 STNN
-139 NVPFGNNVNRI
+139 NVPFGNDVNRI
-150 NTGNRTFKNGNNN
+150 NNVNVRRENIQNGI
-163 NNQKTGIERPTLPG
+163 T
-177 NNNKQKTGIERPT
+177 RPT
-190 RSSKENNNKNE
+190 REKQENNTKSKTNI
-201 SNLYND
+201 YNN
-207 SKLVNRG
+207 SKQVNRG
-214 KISLYEKYHSK
+214 QISLYEKYHGK
-225 SSGNA
+225 SSGST
-230 TLSNSELAAYKA
+230 TLSNNQLAAYKA
-242 DRRKFYLNTPEN
+242 NRRKFYQNEPEN

-259 RAQGKIETGFTEFK
+259 RAQGKIEIGYADFK
-273 KLFQKGKDKYTGNVN
+273 RLFRRGKDKYVGNVT
-288 TGNASELENNNNNTG
+288 TGKASEIEGNDNVGIERPSRKGQIVLSGKGANNNA
-303 ISKPKRKGKLR
+303 
-314 LNKPIPEPV
+314 PEPD

-342 KKDPISLWLNKN
+342 KQDPISLWLNRN

-366 PEAKNVINEAREK
+366 PEAKNVINEVREK
-379 YVKSGNSKTG
+379 YVTSGNSKTG
-389 DISRILSTLRGKNPR
+389 DISRILSILRGKNPKM
-404 PVIRGQN
+404 VIRGQN
-411 AKLNANLQKLRNFLK
+411 TKVNTNLKKLRNFLQ

-451 INMIKQQLEKSNSN
+451 INMIKQQLEKSNTNIS
-465 TNTNS
+465 NTNS
-470 SNTKNNNTKSN
+470 SNT
-481 TSSNTNRDVKEILS
+481 ILN
-495 KLLPN
+495 KPVNKPNLP
-500 EKENNVNSLG
+500 
-510 TRFRRLMNNNN
+510 N

-526 LNTNRNTLTNYLK
+526 LNTNRNTITNYLK

-557 GTNVNTVKK
+557 GTNVNKVKK
-566 QIETDITQQ
+566 QVETDITQQ

-603 KKGEPIEKLKSEIGN
+603 KKGEPIEKLKSEIGT
-618 LVTQTRQKEAN
+618 LVTQERQKEAN

-661 KKAIMNKQ
+661 KKTIMNKQ

-743 KELALKNEINAKKTN
+743 KQLALRNEIEAKKTN

-772 KIKKGALAQ
+772 KVKKGALAQ
-781 INKGANVNTVKSSI
+781 INQGVNVNTVKSGI
-795 NLIANQEK
+795 NTVANNEK

-815 KEEEAEAK
+815 S
-823 RIKKEEAAEAKR
+823 EEAAEAKR
-835 IRNEEAAEAK
+835 IKAEEAAEAKRIKAEEAAEAKRVKNEEAAEAK
-845 RIKNEEAAEAK
+845 RIKNEEAAT
-856 RIRNEEAAAEAQRKK
+856 EAQRKK
-871 NEEERKKQEA
+871 NEEEQKKQEA
-881 RNARAKNLNTLTKI
+881 RNEKARQRNELQQFIN
-895 LDSQNSNNR
+895 SENSNNR
-904 IKMNNSMKAQYLSSF
+904 VKMSTVKKDEFLKSF
-919 NKGQPLSVLRN
+919 NTGAPLGVVKGKVSQYFANRKN
-930 KASKYF
+930 SKS
-936 KNKQEAAKK
+936 KENNRK
-945 KNETNQKRKLQRNTL
+945 QKRTTL
-960 KQILDSKNGNVNIKL
+960 KQILNSKNNNANIKL
-975 NNATKDKHLTA
+975 NNATKDKHLKA
-986 FNSGGNFN
+986 FNNGGNFN
-994 RIKAN
+994 RVKAN

-1036 QILNSKNGNAN
+1036 QILSSKNSNAN
-1047 VKLNNARKANYLQ
+1047 IKLNNARKAEYLQ

-1065 PNTFNIIKGKITKE
+1065 PDTFNIIKGKITKE
-1079 IRNKVDA
+1079 ITNKVTA
-1086 KTKKAAEAE
+1086 KTKRVVEAE
-1095 KKKAE
+1095 KKRAE
-1100 RQQLEQLLKTSNSIN
+1100 RQKLEQLLKTSNSIN
-1115 TTYYIGLFNKGQSYN
+1115 TTFYLNLYNKGQSYN
-1130 AVKKQIDNKLA
+1130 AVKQQIDNKLS

-1161 KAAEELK
+1161 KAAGEAK
-1168 RKEEEARRKAMEN
+1168 RKEDEARRKAMEN
-1181 QMYLNQQSQLEAQ
+1181 QMYFNEQSQLEAQ

-1209 KAEEAKKMKEQKRVQ
+1209 KVEEAKKSKQQKRIQ

-1238 GISINGAAY
+1238 GISINGPAY
-1247 LSKLNANTYNFDSI
+1247 LSKLNANTYNFNSI

-1268 IKTKKNAKKAINI
+1268 IKTKKNAKKAVNI

-1304 RRKVQ
+1304 ERKVQ
-1309 RAQFKND
+1309 KAQFKND

-1321 LFNQIN
+1321 LLNQIK
-1327 NTKTMT
+1327 NTKSMT

-1352 NLNETENKK
+1352 NINNKEE
-1361 KRQEVKKQLASYI
+1361 KRKRDLVKKQVSEYI
-1374 AKTYPNMS
+1374 SKTYPKINRA
-1382 KADRGKYI
+1382 KRTDYI
-1390 QRANLTEWRKGF
+1390 KRANSYRE
-1402 LRGSQGMGANQAL
+1402 GSGMFYRMRPQSYNAIKKMINQ
-1415 ERIKG
+1415 
-1420 NIKRNMNAKKAQQ
+1420 NM
-1433 KPPPPPKNKPPPPPK
+1433 KPPPPQK

-1468 NAARLKKNINEGVS
+1468 NASRLKKNINEGVS

>member
-1 MDACDPGIDYKNLKS
+1 MDACDPGIDYKNLKT
-16 LIKQNTGHDLKLS
+16 LIKQNTGHDLKLT
-29 RKQICEVYSTTQD
+29 RKQICEVYATTQD

-47 PPLILSSDRTFLLDR
+47 PPLILSSDRTFMLDR

-98 TKLTKTQL
+98 TKLTKAQL
-106 IGIIGRRLH
+106 IDIIGRRLH
-115 SMNILEPVKL
+115 SMNILEPIKL
-125 KSLQAKKVT
+125 RSLQAKKVM
-134 KINSN
+134 KFNSN

-163 NNQKTGIERPTLPG
+163 NQKTGLERPTLSGNNNQQKTNLERPTPSGNNNQKTGI
-177 NNNKQKTGIERPT
+177 QRPT
-190 RSSKENNNKNE
+190 RSGKENNNKNE
-201 SNLYND
+201 SNIYND

-214 KISLYEKYHSK
+214 KISLYEKYHGRNRGGST
-225 SSGNA
+225 

-273 KLFQKGKDKYTGNVN
+273 KLFQKGKDKYVGNVN
-288 TGNASELENNNNNTG
+288 TNTASQLENNDNNNSG
-303 ISKPKRKGKLR
+303 ISRPKRKGTLR
-314 LNKPIPEPV
+314 LNKPPPEPN
-323 GGPNSLPPTKE
+323 GPNSKPPTKE

-342 KKDPISLWLNKN
+342 KKDPISLWLNEN
-354 SQKNGFGNLYNN
+354 AQKNGFGNLYNH
-366 PEAKNVINEAREK
+366 PESKNIINEAREK

-404 PVIRGQN
+404 PILRGQN
-411 AKLNANLQKLRNFLK
+411 AKLNANIKKLRNFLQ

-451 INMIKQQLEKSNSN
+451 INMIKQQLEKSNTNSS
-465 TNTNS
+465 NTNS
-470 SNTKNNNTKSN
+470 SNTN
-481 TSSNTNRDVKEILS
+481 SSNTI
-495 KLLPN
+495 PN
-500 EKENNVNSLG
+500 KPVNVP
-510 TRFRRLMNNNN
+510 N
-521 VPKSK
+521 VPNKPVNIPNVPIGPKSK

-557 GTNVNTVKK
+557 GTNVNKVKK

-588 LENKNVNKNAYRNRL
+588 LENKNEVVNTNAYRNRL

-618 LVTQTRQKEAN
+618 LVTQKRQKEAN
-629 KNALTQ
+629 KNALTK

-656 PIVEI
+656 PMVEI
-661 KKAIMNKQ
+661 KKAIMNKE

-686 VLLNSNS
+686 VLLNSNNS
-693 NLRNNANVKAILN
+693 LKNNANVKAILN

-743 KELALKNEINAKKTN
+743 KEIALRNEINAKKTN
-758 INMYVNSKGLKNPK
+758 ITMYVNSKGLKNPK
-772 KIKKGALAQ
+772 KVTKGALVQ

-803 AANEAAEAKRIK
+803 AANEAAEEKKRKREEENERKAEAKRLK
-815 KEEEAEAK
+815 KEEEAREAEERKRKREENNARKAEEK
-823 RIKKEEAAEAKR
+823 RIKREEEEA
-835 IRNEEAAEAK
+835 
-845 RIKNEEAAEAK
+845 
-856 RIRNEEAAAEAQRKK
+856 
-871 NEEERKKQEA
+871 EEERKKQEA

-999 AIKSIQNKQTA
+999 AIKSIKNKQTA
-1010 KKQRLAEEEKLK
+1010 KETSLAKQ
-1022 AQKENK
+1022 QNK

-1079 IRNKVDA
+1079 IKNKVDA

-1095 KKKAE
+1095 KKRTE

-1238 GISINGAAY
+1238 ISINGASY

-1281 TKQKENA
+1281 AKQKENA

-1304 RRKVQ
+1304 ERKVQ
-1309 RAQFKND
+1309 RAQFKNNSD
-1316 SNKRK
+1316 KRK
-1321 LFNQIN
+1321 LLNQIK

-1352 NLNETENKK
+1352 NINEKEE
-1361 KRQEVKKQLASYI
+1361 KRKRDQVKKQVSEYI
-1374 AKTYPNMS
+1374 SKTYPKMNRA
-1382 KADRGKYI
+1382 KRTNYI
-1390 QRANLTEWRKGF
+1390 SRANSYREGSGLFYRMRPQSYNAIRK
-1402 LRGSQGMGANQAL
+1402 MINQ
-1415 ERIKG
+1415 
-1420 NIKRNMNAKKAQQ
+1420 NM
-1433 KPPPPPKNKPPPPPK
+1433 KPPPPPI

-1468 NAARLKKNINEGVS
+1468 NAERLKKNINEGVS

-1495 QTKYQTK
+1495 RTKYQTK

>member
-1 MDACDPGIDYKNLKS
+1 MDACDPGIDFKNLKS
-16 LIKQNTGHDLKLS
+16 LIKQNTGQELKLT
-29 RKQICEVYSTTQD
+29 RKQICNVYSTTQD

-62 KSPLTRM
+62 KSPLTRI

-77 TTKVSSIRRIAK
+77 TTKVASIRRIAK
-89 KVGVARHAD
+89 KVGVSRHAD
-98 TKLTKTQL
+98 TKLTKQEL

-125 KSLQAKKVT
+125 RSLQSKKIKKFNVNT
-134 KINSN
+134 STNN
-139 NVPFGNNVNRI
+139 NVPFGNDVNRI
-150 NTGNRTFKNGNNN
+150 NNVSVRRENNN
-163 NNQKTGIERPTLPG
+163 RNTQNVSVKRENNTQNTQNGIT
-177 NNNKQKTGIERPT
+177 RPT
-190 RSSKENNNKNE
+190 REKQENNTKSKTNI
-201 SNLYND
+201 YNN
-207 SKLVNRG
+207 SKLVNKGR
-214 KISLYEKYHSK
+214 ISLYEKYHGK
-225 SSGNA
+225 SGGST

-242 DRRKFYLNTPEN
+242 DRRKFYQNEPEN

-259 RAQGKIETGFTEFK
+259 RAQGKIEIGYTDFK
-273 KLFQKGKDKYTGNVN
+273 RLFIRGKEKYVGNV
-288 TGNASELENNNNNTG
+288 TAGNETEIEGNDNVG
-303 ISKPKRKGKLR
+303 IERPSRKGTLRLSKPT
-314 LNKPIPEPV
+314 NEPV
-323 GGPNSLPPTKE
+323 GGSNSLPPTKE

-342 KKDPISLWLNKN
+342 KQDPVSLWLNRN

-366 PEAKNVINEAREK
+366 PEAKNVINEVRKK

-389 DISRILSTLRGKNPR
+389 DISRILSTLRGKNPKM
-404 PVIRGQN
+404 VIRGQN
-411 AKLNANLQKLRNFLK
+411 TKVNTNLKKLRNFLQ

-451 INMIKQQLEKSNSN
+451 INMIKQQLEKSNTNIS
-465 TNTNS
+465 NTNS
-470 SNTKNNNTKSN
+470 SNT
-481 TSSNTNRDVKEILS
+481 ILN
-495 KLLPN
+495 KPVNLPN
-500 EKENNVNSLG
+500 VPNKPVNLPNVPNKPV
-510 TRFRRLMNNNN
+510 NVPN

-557 GTNVNTVKK
+557 GTNVNKVKK
-566 QIETDITQQ
+566 QVETDITQQ
-575 RKSTENVIAFNKY
+575 RKSTENVIAFNTY

-603 KKGEPIEKLKSEIGN
+603 KKGEPIENLKSEIGT
-618 LVTQTRQKEAN
+618 LVTQKRQKEAN

-661 KKAIMNKQ
+661 KKSIMNKQ

-743 KELALKNEINAKKTN
+743 KQLALRNEIEAKKTN

-772 KIKKGALAQ
+772 KVKKGALAQ
-781 INKGANVNTVKSSI
+781 INQGVNVNTVKSGI
-795 NLIANQEK
+795 NTVANNEK

-815 KEEEAEAK
+815 AEEAAEAK
-823 RIKKEEAAEAKR
+823 RIKAEEAAEAKRIKAEEAAEAKR
-835 IRNEEAAEAK
+835 IR
-845 RIKNEEAAEAK
+845 NEEAAEAK

-871 NEEERKKQEA
+871 NEEERKQKEA
-881 RNARAKNLNTLTKI
+881 RNTRAKNLNTLTKI

-936 KNKQEAAKK
+936 KNKQEVAKK

-994 RIKAN
+994 RVKAN

-1047 VKLNNARKANYLQ
+1047 VKLNNARKAEYLQ

-1079 IRNKVDA
+1079 ITNKVAA

-1095 KKKAE
+1095 KKIAE
-1100 RQQLEQLLKTSNSIN
+1100 RQKLEQLLKTSNSIN

-1130 AVKKQIDNKLA
+1130 AVKQQIDNKLA
-1141 NIKRRKNAANEL
+1141 NIKSRKNAANEL

-1161 KAAEELK
+1161 KAAEEAK

-1181 QMYLNQQSQLEAQ
+1181 QMYLNEQSQLEAQ
-1194 KAANEARKAKEEAVR
+1194 KAANNARKAKEEAAR
-1209 KAEEAKKMKEQKRVQ
+1209 KVEEAKKMKQEKRVQ

-1238 GISINGAAY
+1238 ISINGPAY
-1247 LSKLNANTYNFDSI
+1247 LSKLNANTYNFNSI

-1268 IKTKKNAKKAINI
+1268 IKTKKNAKKAVNI

-1304 RRKVQ
+1304 ERKVQ

-1321 LFNQIN
+1321 LFNQIK
-1327 NTKTMT
+1327 NTKSMT
-1333 AKELQPK
+1333 AKELQPI

-1390 QRANLTEWRKGF
+1390 QRANLTQWRKGF
-1402 LRGSQGMGANQAL
+1402 LTGSQGMGANQAL

-1420 NIKRNMNAKKAQQ
+1420 NMKRNMNAKKAQQ
-1433 KPPPPPKNKPPPPPK
+1433 KPPPPPKNKPAPPQI

-1468 NAARLKKNINEGVS
+1468 TASRLKKNINEGVS

>member
-1 MDACDPGIDYKNLKS
+1 MLVYNNMDACDPGIDFKNLKS

-29 RKQICEVYSTTQD
+29 RKQICNVYSTTQD

-62 KSPLTRM
+62 KSPLSRI

-89 KVGVARHAD
+89 KVGVSRHAD
-98 TKLTKTQL
+98 TKLTKQEL

-125 KSLQAKKVT
+125 RSLQSKKIKKFNVNT
-134 KINSN
+134 STNN
-139 NVPFGNNVNRI
+139 NVPFGNDVNRI
-150 NTGNRTFKNGNNN
+150 NNVNVRRENIQNGI
-163 NNQKTGIERPTLPG
+163 T
-177 NNNKQKTGIERPT
+177 RPT
-190 RSSKENNNKNE
+190 REKQENNTKSKTNI
-201 SNLYND
+201 YNN
-207 SKLVNRG
+207 SKQVNRG
-214 KISLYEKYHSK
+214 QISLYEKYHGK
-225 SSGNA
+225 SSGST
-230 TLSNSELAAYKA
+230 TLSNNQLAAYKA
-242 DRRKFYLNTPEN
+242 NRRKFYQNEPEN

-259 RAQGKIETGFTEFK
+259 RAQGKIEIGYADFK
-273 KLFQKGKDKYTGNVN
+273 RLFRRGKDKYVGNVT
-288 TGNASELENNNNNTG
+288 TGKASEIKGNDNVGIERPSRKGQIVLSGKGANNNA
-303 ISKPKRKGKLR
+303 
-314 LNKPIPEPV
+314 PEPD

-342 KKDPISLWLNKN
+342 KQDPISLWLNRN

-366 PEAKNVINEAREK
+366 PEAKNVINEVREK
-379 YVKSGNSKTG
+379 YVTSGNSKTG
-389 DISRILSTLRGKNPR
+389 DISRILSILRGKNPKM
-404 PVIRGQN
+404 VIRGQN
-411 AKLNANLQKLRNFLK
+411 TKVNTNLKKLRNFLQ

-451 INMIKQQLEKSNSN
+451 INMIKQQLEKSNTNIS
-465 TNTNS
+465 NTNS
-470 SNTKNNNTKSN
+470 SNT
-481 TSSNTNRDVKEILS
+481 ILN
-495 KLLPN
+495 KPVNKPNLP
-500 EKENNVNSLG
+500 
-510 TRFRRLMNNNN
+510 N

-526 LNTNRNTLTNYLK
+526 LNTNRNTITNYLK

-557 GTNVNTVKK
+557 GTNVNKVKK
-566 QIETDITQQ
+566 QVETDITQQ

-603 KKGEPIEKLKSEIGN
+603 KKGEPIEKLKSEIGT
-618 LVTQTRQKEAN
+618 LVTQERQKEAN

-661 KKAIMNKQ
+661 KKTIMNKQ

-743 KELALKNEINAKKTN
+743 KQLALRNEIEAKKTN

-772 KIKKGALAQ
+772 KVKKGALAQ
-781 INKGANVNTVKSSI
+781 INQGVNVNTVKSGI
-795 NLIANQEK
+795 NTVANNEK

-815 KEEEAEAK
+815 S
-823 RIKKEEAAEAKR
+823 EEAAEAKR
-835 IRNEEAAEAK
+835 IKAEEAAEAKRVKNEEAAEAK
-845 RIKNEEAAEAK
+845 RIKNEEAAT
-856 RIRNEEAAAEAQRKK
+856 EAQRKK
-871 NEEERKKQEA
+871 NEEEQKKQEA
-881 RNARAKNLNTLTKI
+881 RNEKARQRNELQQFIN
-895 LDSQNSNNR
+895 SENSNNR
-904 IKMNNSMKAQYLSSF
+904 VKMSTVKKDEFLKSF
-919 NKGQPLSVLRN
+919 NTGAPLGVVKGKVSQYFANRKN
-930 KASKYF
+930 SKS
-936 KNKQEAAKK
+936 KENNRK
-945 KNETNQKRKLQRNTL
+945 QKRTTL
-960 KQILDSKNGNVNIKL
+960 KQILNSKNNNANIKL
-975 NNATKDKHLTA
+975 NNVTKDKHLKA

-994 RIKAN
+994 RVKAN

-1047 VKLNNARKANYLQ
+1047 VKLNNARKAEYLQ

-1079 IRNKVDA
+1079 ITNKVTA

-1095 KKKAE
+1095 KKRAE
-1100 RQQLEQLLKTSNSIN
+1100 RQKLEQLLKTSNSIN

-1130 AVKKQIDNKLA
+1130 AVKQQIDNKLA
-1141 NIKRRKNAANEL
+1141 NIKSRKNAANEL

-1161 KAAEELK
+1161 KAAEEAK
-1168 RKEEEARRKAMEN
+1168 RKEDEARRKAMEN
-1181 QMYLNQQSQLEAQ
+1181 QMYLNEQSQLEAQ
-1194 KAANEARKAKEEAVR
+1194 KAANEARKAKEEAAR
-1209 KAEEAKKMKEQKRVQ
+1209 KVEEAKKSKQQKRIQ

-1238 GISINGAAY
+1238 GISINGPAY
-1247 LSKLNANTYNFDSI
+1247 LSKLNANTYNFNSI

-1268 IKTKKNAKKAINI
+1268 IKTKKNAKKAVNI

-1304 RRKVQ
+1304 ERKVQ
-1309 RAQFKND
+1309 KAQFKND

-1321 LFNQIN
+1321 LLNQIK
-1327 NTKTMT
+1327 NTKSMT

-1352 NLNETENKK
+1352 NINNKEE
-1361 KRQEVKKQLASYI
+1361 KRKRDLVKKQVSEYI
-1374 AKTYPNMS
+1374 SKTYPKINRA
-1382 KADRGKYI
+1382 KRTDYI
-1390 QRANLTEWRKGF
+1390 KRANSYRE
-1402 LRGSQGMGANQAL
+1402 GSGMFYRMRPQSYNAIKKMINQ
-1415 ERIKG
+1415 
-1420 NIKRNMNAKKAQQ
+1420 NM
-1433 KPPPPPKNKPPPPPK
+1433 KPPPPPKNKPPPPQK

-1468 NAARLKKNINEGVS
+1468 NASRLKKNINEGVS

>member
-1 MDACDPGIDYKNLKS
+1 MDACDPGIDFKNLKS

-29 RKQICEVYSTTQD
+29 RKQICNVYSTTQD

-62 KSPLTRM
+62 KSPLSRI

-89 KVGVARHAD
+89 KVGVSRHAD
-98 TKLTKTQL
+98 TKLTKQEL

-125 KSLQAKKVT
+125 RSLQSKKIKKFNVNT
-134 KINSN
+134 STNN
-139 NVPFGNNVNRI
+139 NVPFGNDVNRI
-150 NTGNRTFKNGNNN
+150 NNVNVRRENIQNGI
-163 NNQKTGIERPTLPG
+163 T
-177 NNNKQKTGIERPT
+177 RPT
-190 RSSKENNNKNE
+190 REKQENNTKSKTNI
-201 SNLYND
+201 YNN
-207 SKLVNRG
+207 SKQVNRG
-214 KISLYEKYHSK
+214 QISLYEKYHGK
-225 SSGNA
+225 SSGST
-230 TLSNSELAAYKA
+230 TLSNNQLAAYKA
-242 DRRKFYLNTPEN
+242 NRRKFYQNKPEN

-259 RAQGKIETGFTEFK
+259 RAQGKIEIGYADFK
-273 KLFQKGKDKYTGNVN
+273 RLFRRGKDKYVGNVT
-288 TGNASELENNNNNTG
+288 TGKASEIKGNDNVGIERPSRKGQIVLSGKGANNNA
-303 ISKPKRKGKLR
+303 
-314 LNKPIPEPV
+314 PEPD

-342 KKDPISLWLNKN
+342 KQDPISLWLNRN

-366 PEAKNVINEAREK
+366 PEAKNVINEVREK
-379 YVKSGNSKTG
+379 YVTSGNSKTG
-389 DISRILSTLRGKNPR
+389 DISRILSILRGKNPKM
-404 PVIRGQN
+404 VIRGQN
-411 AKLNANLQKLRNFLK
+411 TKVNTNLKKLRNFLQ

-451 INMIKQQLEKSNSN
+451 INMIKQQLEKSNTNIS
-465 TNTNS
+465 NTNS
-470 SNTKNNNTKSN
+470 SNT
-481 TSSNTNRDVKEILS
+481 ILN
-495 KLLPN
+495 KPVNKPNLP
-500 EKENNVNSLG
+500 
-510 TRFRRLMNNNN
+510 N

-526 LNTNRNTLTNYLK
+526 LNTNRNTITNYLK

-557 GTNVNTVKK
+557 GTNVNKVKK
-566 QIETDITQQ
+566 QVETDITQQ

-603 KKGEPIEKLKSEIGN
+603 KKGEPIEKLKSEIGT
-618 LVTQTRQKEAN
+618 LVTQERQKEAN

-661 KKAIMNKQ
+661 KKTIMNKQ

-743 KELALKNEINAKKTN
+743 KQLALRNEIEAKKTN

-772 KIKKGALAQ
+772 KVKKGALAQ
-781 INKGANVNTVKSSI
+781 INQGVNVNTVKSGI
-795 NLIANQEK
+795 NTVANNEK

-815 KEEEAEAK
+815 A
-823 RIKKEEAAEAKR
+823 EEAAEAKR
-835 IRNEEAAEAK
+835 IKAEEAAEAKRIKAEEAAEAKRVKNEEAAEAK
-845 RIKNEEAAEAK
+845 RIKNEEAAT
-856 RIRNEEAAAEAQRKK
+856 EAQRKK
-871 NEEERKKQEA
+871 NEEEQKKQEA
-881 RNARAKNLNTLTKI
+881 RNEKARQRNELQQFIN
-895 LDSQNSNNR
+895 SENSNNR
-904 IKMNNSMKAQYLSSF
+904 VKMSTVKKDEFLKSF
-919 NKGQPLSVLRN
+919 NTGAPLGVVKGKVSQYFANRKN
-930 KASKYF
+930 SKS
-936 KNKQEAAKK
+936 KENNRK
-945 KNETNQKRKLQRNTL
+945 QKRTTL
-960 KQILDSKNGNVNIKL
+960 KQILNSKNNNANIKL
-975 NNATKDKHLTA
+975 NNVTKDKHLKA

-994 RIKAN
+994 RVKAN

-1047 VKLNNARKANYLQ
+1047 VKLNNARKAEYLQ

-1079 IRNKVDA
+1079 ITNKVTA

-1095 KKKAE
+1095 KKRAE
-1100 RQQLEQLLKTSNSIN
+1100 RQKLEQLLKTSNSIN

-1130 AVKKQIDNKLA
+1130 AVKQQIDNKLA
-1141 NIKRRKNAANEL
+1141 NIKSRKNAANEL

-1161 KAAEELK
+1161 KAAEEAK
-1168 RKEEEARRKAMEN
+1168 RKEDEARRKAMEN
-1181 QMYLNQQSQLEAQ
+1181 QMYLNEQSQLEAQ
-1194 KAANEARKAKEEAVR
+1194 KAANEARKAKEEAAR
-1209 KAEEAKKMKEQKRVQ
+1209 KVEEAKKSKQQKRIQ

-1238 GISINGAAY
+1238 GISINGPAY
-1247 LSKLNANTYNFDSI
+1247 LSKLNANTYNFNSI

-1268 IKTKKNAKKAINI
+1268 IKTKKNAKKAVNI

-1304 RRKVQ
+1304 ERKVQ
-1309 RAQFKND
+1309 KAQFKND

-1321 LFNQIN
+1321 LLNQIK
-1327 NTKTMT
+1327 NTKSMT

-1352 NLNETENKK
+1352 NINNKEE
-1361 KRQEVKKQLASYI
+1361 KRKRDLVKKQVSEYI
-1374 AKTYPNMS
+1374 SKTYPKINRA
-1382 KADRGKYI
+1382 KRTDYI
-1390 QRANLTEWRKGF
+1390 KRANSYRE
-1402 LRGSQGMGANQAL
+1402 GSGMFYRMRPQSYNAIKKMINQ
-1415 ERIKG
+1415 
-1420 NIKRNMNAKKAQQ
+1420 NM
-1433 KPPPPPKNKPPPPPK
+1433 KPPPPQK

-1468 NAARLKKNINEGVS
+1468 NASRLKKNINEGVS